1 MNTRFEGKK
10 HVATGSSSS
19 TSRPS
24 QPTVKRG
31 RGRPRKNPLPPLVPI
46 APIDPPAFQG
56 PRPRPPPLLNPALY
70 LPPGFVMEN
79 ENENRPVLQGD
90 DRDRLI
96 DGEEMEN
103 LPARHNGD
111 IDNQDPPVPQR
122 NNRNWRYEEENDE
135 RPVGDYMTPTLEGNG
150 SVILPPDEDAF
161 DFDVKSSLVHM
172 VTNDQFQGAGNPSN
186 HLTNFQEYCRTYK
199 PRNVPVEYVYL
210 KLFPSSLYGD
220 AKEWLQNHEPGTF
233 RTWDHL
239 ATSFLNKFYPP
250 SRTKKFT
257 DFILTF
263 SQRDNELF
271 HQAYD
276 RFKHYLRECPHH
288 NFRRADLM
296 RYFYLGMNKEAKNQM
311 DTASGG
317 AIMELPANQGFK
329 VVDKIASNSDK
340 YQGVDHKKMAKSRDD
355 SSNSALRAEIA
366 ELTKKVENMVCQANS
381 VEATKAKAEKERV
394 SAHQSCFLCSSTR
407 HSTKNCPE
415 GKYEEDDDGY
425 EEAHFVNQQ
434 RNYNQNASP
443 TARTYE
449 PPQKRMSN
457 DSNFASRPQGQN
469 SHSNQGNYQG
479 NYQGNNQRQ
488 GYGSSSNQNQGQ
500 NSYSNQGQN
509 SYLNQGQGSNQNSQY
524 SQGNYQRPYQA
535 KSNMNDQGNSS
546 SSTQDNT
553 MMSMMAQMLE
563 GQKETNKRMEQ
574 LEAHNKMLD
583 NQVAQQAVALK
594 QMGKLPS
601 QPDVNSI
608 EHVEAI
614 TLKSGKVLPTP
625 QGKSSSNGKEV
636 EEGIT
641 KENSEVEPQTPTEEE
656 KKHEEPILM
665 RKYVP
670 MVPFPQRLNKSKL
683 DAHFQRFVE
692 MLKKLYVTLPFH
704 EVITQNPTYAKF
716 LKDIVSNRR
725 VIEESSMV
733 ALNAECSAI
742 VQSRMPRKMQDQGS
756 FSIPISIGKIEI
768 DRALCDLGASISLI
782 PYSLYEKI
790 DMGELHPT
798 TISLKLADRSSRVP
812 NGVLRDV
819 PIKVGKF
826 FIPVDFYVLDMD
838 SEQETPVILGR
849 PFLNTVEAVIKCG
862 EGSIELK
869 IGNEKLKFFLK
880 NAMKAPTSSF
890 ECNMLDISCETFG
903 ITSFESEVME
913 LDDSSTLF
921 ASLMNMEDEDM
932 GDITLDEGE
941 QRPNDHEIKED
952 PVPRGKE
959 FEGELKPL
967 PSNLR
972 YEFLGSNAT
981 YPVIVGATLND
992 DETSKLVHVLKA
1004 NKKALGYS
1012 IDDITG
1018 ISPSL
1023 CMHRINLEE
1032 DVKPSREM
1040 MRRLNPKLSEV
1051 VFKEITKLRDAGI
1064 IYSVPDSEWVSPIH
1078 CVPKKGGL
1086 TVVQNDKGELVP
1098 TRTVNGWRMCIDY
1111 QKLNKATKK
1120 DHFPIPFIDQML
1132 ERLAGHDY
1140 FCFLDGYSGFFQ
1152 IPILPNDQGK
1162 TTFTCPYG
1170 TFAFRRMPF
1179 GLCNAP
1185 GTFQRCMMS
1194 IFSDYIEKCIE
1205 VFMDDF
1211 SIHGSSFDDCLAN
1224 LSNVLA
1230 RCIETNLVLNW
1241 EKCHFMVQEG
1251 IVLGHLVSKRG
1262 VEVDKAKIQVIEQ
1275 LPPPKNQKGIR
1286 SFLGHAGFYRRFI
1299 KDFSKIARPLT
1310 HLLCND
1316 VEFNFDEECLEAFD
1330 KLKKNLVSAPIVQ
1343 PPNWDFPFELMCDA
1357 SDYAIGAVL
1366 GQRIEKKLHVIYYVS
1381 KVLDGAQINYT
1392 TTEKE
1397 LLAVVYAFEKFRPY
1411 LVATKT
1417 IVYTDH
1423 AAIKYLMAKKDAKPR
1438 LIRWVLLLQE
1448 FDIEIRD
1455 KKGVEN
1461 VVADHLS
1468 RVELYDSKW
1477 FSAPFQDSFVG
1488 EYLMSAEDDAP
1499 WYADFVNY
1507 LTCNILPEGLNYNQ
1521 KSKFLH
1527 DVSRYYWDDPFL
1539 YKLCSNGVYRT
1550 CVPKEDFKEII
1561 ACCHSSSYGG
1571 HGSASKT
1578 TSKILQSGF
1587 YWPSMFKDTYE
1598 FVKACNECQRM
1609 GNIARREEM
1618 PQKGILEVEI
1628 FDVWGVDFMGPLPSS
1643 QGNSFI
1649 LVAVD
1654 YVSKWV
1660 EAIASPSCDAKV
1672 VIKMFKKIIFPRFGV
1687 PRAVISDNG
1696 SHFKEKRFESMLKKH
1711 GIYHRCSTPYHPQAN
1726 GQVEVSNREIKN
1738 ILTKTVGKSGKDWAL
1753 KLDDALWAYRTAFK
1767 TPIGMSPYRL
1777 VYGKSCHL
1785 PVELEYKAMW
1795 AVKELNFETKASGE
1809 KRLLQL
1815 NELDEIRLDSYES
1828 SRIYKEKTRRWHD
1841 KLILKRQFSV
1851 GDKVLLFNSKYK
1863 LFPGKFKSRWFGPYK
1878 IHRVF
1883 DDGHLELVDNQ
1894 ENIFKANGQ
1903 RVKIYH
1909 AANGDKDLLEA
1920 PS

>member
-10 HVATGSSSS
+10 HVATGFSSS
-19 TSRPS
+19 TPRPS

-79 ENENRPVLQGD
+79 ENENRTVLQGD
-90 DRDRLI
+90 NRDHRI
-96 DGEEMEN
+96 DGDEMEN

-111 IDNQDPPVPQR
+111 IDNQDPPVLQR

-150 SVILPPDEDAF
+150 SAIMPPDEDAF

-172 VTNDQFQGAGNPSN
+172 VTHDQYQGVGNPST
-186 HLTNFQEYCRTYK
+186 HLANFQEYCRTYK

-220 AKEWLQNHEPGTF
+220 AKEWLQNQEPGTF

-239 ATSFLNKFYPP
+239 ANSFLNKFFPP
-250 SRTKKFT
+250 SRTKKFI
-257 DFILTF
+257 DYILTF

-276 RFKHYLRECPHH
+276 RFKHYLKECPHH

-296 RYFYLGMNKEAKNQM
+296 RYFYLGMNKEAKNQL

-329 VVDKIASNSDK
+329 IVDKIATNSDR
-340 YQGVDHKKMAKSRDD
+340 YQGVDHKKMGKPRDD
-355 SSNSALRAEIA
+355 SSNAEMKKEMA
-366 ELTKKVENMVCQANS
+366 DLTKKVENMISMVNC
-381 VEATKAKAEKERV
+381 VETTKAKADKEKNPV
-394 SAHQSCFLCSSTR
+394 QQACFLCASTR

-415 GKYEEDDDGY
+415 GKYEDDDDGY

-434 RNYNQNASP
+434 RNYNQNANP
-443 TARTYE
+443 TTRTYE
-449 PPQKRMSN
+449 PPQRRTSN
-457 DSNFASRPQGQN
+457 DPNFASRPQGQ
-469 SHSNQGNYQG
+469 GNYQS

-488 GYGSSSNQNQGQ
+488 AYGSSSNHNQGQ

-509 SYLNQGQGSNQNSQY
+509 STSNQGQGSNQNSQY
-524 SQGNYQRPYQA
+524 SQGNYQKPYQA
-535 KSNMNDQGNSS
+535 KPNMNEQGNSS
-546 SSTQDNT
+546 SNSQDSSI
-553 MMSMMAQMLE
+553 MSMMAQMME
-563 GQKETNKRMEQ
+563 DNKESKASARRMEAKLDELAAENKRLARENTQ
-574 LEAHNKMLD
+574 
-583 NQVAQQAVALK
+583 LK
-594 QMGKLPS
+594 QIGKLPS
-601 QPDVNSI
+601 QPDVNYI

-614 TLKSGKVLPTP
+614 TLKSGKVLLTP
-625 QGKSSSNGKEV
+625 QGNPSLKGKEV
-636 EEGIT
+636 EGENA
-641 KENSEVEPQTPTEEE
+641 KENSEEEPQAPIEGE

-880 NAMKAPTSSF
+880 NAMKAPSSSF
-890 ECNMLDISCETFG
+890 ECNMLDISCEPFG
-903 ITSFESEVME
+903 LTSFESEVME

-921 ASLMNMEDEDM
+921 ASLMNMEDEDL
-932 GDITLDEGE
+932 GNITLDEGE
-941 QRPNDHEIKED
+941 EESNDYEIKED
-952 PVPRGKE
+952 PVPKGKE

-981 YPVIVGATLND
+981 YPVIVGATLNE

-1004 NKKALGYS
+1004 NRKALGYS

-1032 DVKPSREM
+1032 NVKPSRELL
-1040 MRRLNPKLSEV
+1040 RRLNPKLSEV

-1078 CVPKKGGL
+1078 VVPKKGGL

-1111 QKLNKATKK
+1111 RKLNKATKK

-1140 FCFLDGYSGFFQ
+1140 FCFLDGYSGFYQ

-1224 LSNVLA
+1224 LSNVLG

-1262 VEVDKAKIQVIEQ
+1262 VEVDKAKIQIIEQ

-1316 VEFNFDEECLEAFD
+1316 VEFNFDEGCLGAFE

-1343 PPNWDFPFELMCDA
+1343 PPNWDLPFELMCDA

-1366 GQRIEKKLHVIYYVS
+1366 GQRVEKKLHVIYYVS
-1381 KVLDGAQINYT
+1381 KVLDSAQMNYT

-1397 LLAVVYAFEKFRPY
+1397 LLAVVYAFERFRPY

-1477 FSAPFQDSFVG
+1477 FSAPIQDSFVG
-1488 EYLMSAEDDAP
+1488 EYLMSAEGDAP
-1499 WYADFVNY
+1499 WYADYVNY

-1521 KSKFLH
+1521 RSKFLH

-1539 YKLCSNGVYRT
+1539 YKLCSDGIYRT
-1550 CVPKEDFKEII
+1550 CVPKEDFKGII

-1654 YVSKWV
+1654 YMSKWV

-1672 VIKMFKKIIFPRFGV
+1672 VIKMFKKVIFPRFGV
-1687 PRAVISDNG
+1687 PRAVISGNG
-1696 SHFKEKRFESMLKKH
+1696 SHFKEKRFEAMLKKF
-1711 GIYHRCSTPYHPQAN
+1711 GIFHRCSTPYHPQAN

-1738 ILTKTVGKSGKDWAL
+1738 ILSKTVGKSGKDWAL

-1777 VYGKSCHL
+1777 VYGKACHL

-1795 AVKELNFETKASGE
+1795 AVQELNFDTKASGE

-1815 NELDEIRLDSYES
+1815 NEIDEIRLDSYES

-1863 LFPGKFKSRWFGPYK
+1863 LFPGKFKSRWSGPYK

-1883 DDGHLELVDNQ
+1883 NDGHLELIGNQ
-1894 ENIFKANGQ
+1894 GNIFKANGQ

-1909 AANGDKDLLEA
+1909 AANGDKDQLEA

>member
-1 MNTRFEGKK
+1 MNTRFNGKK
-10 HVATGSSSS
+10 HVAIGSSSQ
-19 TSRPS
+19 PS
-24 QPTVKRG
+24 HPTAKRG
-31 RGRPRKNPLPPLVPI
+31 RGRPRKNPLPPTLPI
-46 APIDPPAFQG
+46 APIIPPAFQG
-56 PRPRPPPLLNPALY
+56 PRPRPPPLLNPLPY
-70 LPPGFVMEN
+70 LPPGFRMN
-79 ENENRPVLQGD
+79 EEQENRVGLQRD
-90 DRDRLI
+90 DPNIRNEDEV
-96 DGEEMEN
+96 DDP
-103 LPARHNGD
+103 PARQN
-111 IDNQDPPVPQR
+111 NVEDPPAHQR
-122 NNRNWRYEEENDE
+122 NNRNWRYEDEDHE

-150 SVILPPDEDAF
+150 SAIMPPDEDAF

-172 VTNDQFQGAGNPSN
+172 VTHDQYQGVGNPST
-186 HLTNFQEYCRTYK
+186 HLANFQEYCRTYK

-220 AKEWLQNHEPGTF
+220 AKEWLQNQEPGTF

-239 ATSFLNKFYPP
+239 ANSFLNKFFPP
-250 SRTKKFT
+250 SRTKKFI
-257 DFILTF
+257 DYILTF

-276 RFKHYLRECPHH
+276 RFKHYLKECPHH
-288 NFRRADLM
+288 NFRKADLM
-296 RYFYLGMNKEAKNQM
+296 RYFYLGMSKEAKNQM

-317 AIMELPANQGFK
+317 AIMDLPASQGFK
-329 VVDKIASNSDK
+329 IVDKIATNSDR
-340 YQGVDHKKMAKSRDD
+340 YQGVDHKKMGKPRDD
-355 SSNSALRAEIA
+355 SSNAEMKKEMA
-366 ELTKKVENMVCQANS
+366 DLTKKVENMISMVNC
-381 VEATKAKAEKERV
+381 VEATKAKADKDKIP
-394 SAHQSCFLCSSTR
+394 AQQACFLCASTR
-407 HSTKNCPE
+407 HTTKNCPE
-415 GKYEEDDDGY
+415 GKYEDDDDGY

-434 RNYNQNASP
+434 RNYNQNANP
-443 TARTYE
+443 TTRTYE
-449 PPQKRMSN
+449 PPQRRISN
-457 DSNFASRPQGQN
+457 DSNFTSRPQGQ
-469 SHSNQGNYQG
+469 GNYQS

-488 GYGSSSNQNQGQ
+488 AYGSSSNHNQGQ

-509 SYLNQGQGSNQNSQY
+509 STSNQGQGSNQNSQY
-524 SQGNYQRPYQA
+524 SQGNYQKPYQA
-535 KSNMNDQGNSS
+535 KSNMNEQGNSS
-546 SSTQDNT
+546 SNSQDNP
-553 MMSMMAQMLE
+553 MMAMMAQILE
-563 GQKETNKRMEQ
+563 SNKESNRKMEAKMDEVVAENKRLARE
-574 LEAHNKMLD
+574 
-583 NQVAQQAVALK
+583 VAQMK
-594 QMGKLPS
+594 QIGKLPS
-601 QPDVNSI
+601 QPDVNYI

-614 TLKSGKVLPTP
+614 TLKSGKVLLTP
-625 QGKSSSNGKEV
+625 QGKPSLKGKEV
-636 EEGIT
+636 EGESA
-641 KENSEVEPQTPTEEE
+641 KENSEEEPQAPIEEE

-903 ITSFESEVME
+903 LTSFESEVME

-932 GDITLDEGE
+932 SDITLDEGE
-941 QRPNDHEIKED
+941 KELNDHEIKED

-981 YPVIVGATLND
+981 FPVIVGATLNE

-1004 NKKALGYS
+1004 NRKALGYS

-1032 DVKPSREM
+1032 NVKPSRELL
-1040 MRRLNPKLSEV
+1040 RRLNPKLSEV

-1078 CVPKKGGL
+1078 VVPKKGGL

-1111 QKLNKATKK
+1111 RKLNKATKK

-1140 FCFLDGYSGFFQ
+1140 FCFLDGYSGFYQ

-1211 SIHGSSFDDCLAN
+1211 SIHGSSFDNCLAN

-1275 LPPPKNQKGIR
+1275 LPPPTNQKGIR

-1316 VEFNFDEECLEAFD
+1316 VEFNFDEGCLEAFE

-1343 PPNWDFPFELMCDA
+1343 PPNWDLPFELMCDA

-1366 GQRIEKKLHVIYYVS
+1366 GQRVEKKLHVIYYVS
-1381 KVLDGAQINYT
+1381 KVLDSAQMNYT

-1477 FSAPFQDSFVG
+1477 FSAPIQDSFVG
-1488 EYLMSAEDDAP
+1488 EYLMSAEGDAP
-1499 WYADFVNY
+1499 WYADYVNY

-1539 YKLCSNGVYRT
+1539 YKLCSDGIYRT
-1550 CVPKEDFKEII
+1550 CVPKEDFKGII

-1672 VIKMFKKIIFPRFGV
+1672 VMKMFKKVIIPRFGV

-1696 SHFKEKRFESMLKKH
+1696 SHFKEKRFESMLKKF
-1711 GIYHRCSTPYHPQAN
+1711 GIFHRCSTPYHPQAN

-1777 VYGKSCHL
+1777 VYGKACHL
-1785 PVELEYKAMW
+1785 PVELEYKATW
-1795 AVKELNFETKASGE
+1795 AVQELNFDTKASGE

-1828 SRIYKEKTRRWHD
+1828 SKIYKERTRRWHD

-1863 LFPGKFKSRWFGPYK
+1863 LFPGKFKSRWFGPYR

-1883 DDGHLELVDNQ
+1883 NDGHLELIDNN

-1909 AANGDKDLLEA
+1909 AADGNQSLLEA

>member
-1 MNTRFEGKK
+1 M
-10 HVATGSSSS
+10 
-19 TSRPS
+19 
-24 QPTVKRG
+24 
-31 RGRPRKNPLPPLVPI
+31 
-46 APIDPPAFQG
+46 
-56 PRPRPPPLLNPALY
+56 
-70 LPPGFVMEN
+70 
-79 ENENRPVLQGD
+79 
-90 DRDRLI
+90 
-96 DGEEMEN
+96 
-103 LPARHNGD
+103 
-111 IDNQDPPVPQR
+111 
-122 NNRNWRYEEENDE
+122 
-135 RPVGDYMTPTLEGNG
+135 
-150 SVILPPDEDAF
+150 
-161 DFDVKSSLVHM
+161 
-172 VTNDQFQGAGNPSN
+172 
-186 HLTNFQEYCRTYK
+186 
-199 PRNVPVEYVYL
+199 
-210 KLFPSSLYGD
+210 
-220 AKEWLQNHEPGTF
+220 
-233 RTWDHL
+233 
-239 ATSFLNKFYPP
+239 
-250 SRTKKFT
+250 
-257 DFILTF
+257 
-263 SQRDNELF
+263 
-271 HQAYD
+271 
-276 RFKHYLRECPHH
+276 
-288 NFRRADLM
+288 AD
-296 RYFYLGMNKEAKNQM
+296 
-311 DTASGG
+311 
-317 AIMELPANQGFK
+317 
-329 VVDKIASNSDK
+329 
-340 YQGVDHKKMAKSRDD
+340 
-355 SSNSALRAEIA
+355 
-366 ELTKKVENMVCQANS
+366 LTKKVENMISMVNS
-381 VEATKAKAEKERV
+381 VEATKAKAEKEKV
-394 SAHQSCFLCSSTR
+394 SAQQSCFLCASTR

-415 GKYEEDDDGY
+415 GKYEDDDDGY

-443 TARTYE
+443 ITRNYE

-457 DSNFASRPQGQN
+457 DSNFPPRPQGQ
-469 SHSNQGNYQG
+469 SYQG
-479 NYQGNNQRQ
+479 NYQRQ
-488 GYGSSSNQNQGQ
+488 GYGSNQNQGQ

-509 SYLNQGQGSNQNSQY
+509 SYSNQGQGSNQNSQH
-524 SQGNYQRPYQA
+524 SQGNYQNQRPYQA
-535 KSNMNDQGNSS
+535 KSNMNEQGNSS
-546 SSTQDNT
+546 SNSQDNS
-553 MMSMMAQMLE
+553 MMAMMAQMLE
-563 GQKETNKRMEQ
+563 SNKKLEARMDEIAAENKRLSKE
-574 LEAHNKMLD
+574 N
-583 NQVAQQAVALK
+583 AQQAVALK

-625 QGKSSSNGKEV
+625 QGKSSPNDKEM
-636 EEGIT
+636 EGGVA
-641 KENSEVEPQTPTEEE
+641 KGSLGDEPQAPTEEE
-656 KKHEEPILM
+656 KKEEEPILM

-742 VQSRMPRKMQDQGS
+742 VQSCMPRKMQDQGS
-756 FSIPISIGKIEI
+756 FSIPISLGKIEI

-826 FIPVDFYVLDMD
+826 FIHVDFYVLDMD
-838 SEQETPVILGR
+838 SEQETPIILGR

-903 ITSFESEVME
+903 LTAFENEVME

-921 ASLMNMEDEDM
+921 ASLMNMEDEDL
-932 GDITLDEGE
+932 GDITLGEGE
-941 QRPNDHEIKED
+941 QEPSAHENKED

-967 PSNLR
+967 PSNL
-972 YEFLGSNAT
+972 
-981 YPVIVGATLND
+981 
-992 DETSKLVHVLKA
+992 
-1004 NKKALGYS
+1004 
-1012 IDDITG
+1012 
-1018 ISPSL
+1018 
-1023 CMHRINLEE
+1023 
-1032 DVKPSREM
+1032 
-1040 MRRLNPKLSEV
+1040 
-1051 VFKEITKLRDAGI
+1051 
-1064 IYSVPDSEWVSPIH
+1064 
-1078 CVPKKGGL
+1078 
-1086 TVVQNDKGELVP
+1086 
-1098 TRTVNGWRMCIDY
+1098 
-1111 QKLNKATKK
+1111 
-1120 DHFPIPFIDQML
+1120 
-1132 ERLAGHDY
+1132 
-1140 FCFLDGYSGFFQ
+1140 
-1152 IPILPNDQGK
+1152 
-1162 TTFTCPYG
+1162 
-1170 TFAFRRMPF
+1170 
-1179 GLCNAP
+1179 
-1185 GTFQRCMMS
+1185 
-1194 IFSDYIEKCIE
+1194 
-1205 VFMDDF
+1205 
-1211 SIHGSSFDDCLAN
+1211 
-1224 LSNVLA
+1224 

-1275 LPPPKNQKGIR
+1275 LPPPKNQKGVR

-1310 HLLCND
+1310 HLLCNNVD
-1316 VEFNFDEECLEAFD
+1316 FNFDEECLEAFE

-1343 PPNWDFPFELMCDA
+1343 PPKWDLPFELMCDA

-1366 GQRIEKKLHVIYYVS
+1366 GQRVEKKLHVIYYVS
-1381 KVLDGAQINYT
+1381 KVLDSAQVNYT

-1397 LLAVVYAFEKFRPY
+1397 MLAVVYAFEKFRPY

-1448 FDIEIRD
+1448 FNIEIRD

-1477 FSAPFQDSFVG
+1477 FSAPIQDSFVG

-1527 DVSRYYWDDPFL
+1527 DVSRYYLDDPFL
-1539 YKLCSNGVYRT
+1539 YKLCSDGIYRT

-1643 QGNSFI
+1643 QGNAFI

-1672 VIKMFKKIIFPRFGV
+1672 VIKMFKKVIFPRFGV

-1696 SHFKEKRFESMLKKH
+1696 SHFKERRFESMLKKH

-1795 AVKELNFETKASGE
+1795 AVKELNFDTKASGE

-1815 NELDEIRLDSYES
+1815 NELDESRLDSYES
-1828 SRIYKEKTRRWHD
+1828 SRIYKERTRRWHY

-1851 GDKVLLFNSKYK
+1851 GDKVLLFNLKYK

-1883 DDGHLELVDNQ
+1883 NDGHLELIDNN

-1909 AANGDKDLLEA
+1909 AADGDQDLLEA

>member
-19 TSRPS
+19 TSRLP

-46 APIDPPAFQG
+46 VPPIIQNQ
-56 PRPRPPPLLNPALY
+56 RQE
-70 LPPGFVMEN
+70 VIMEN
-79 ENENRPVLQGD
+79 EDGNRPVLQGNVQN
-90 DRDRLI
+90 RRI
-96 DGEEMEN
+96 DGEEVEDPQARNDNYNEN
-103 LPARHNGD
+103 ERRPIRNPRVHRREN
-111 IDNQDPPVPQR
+111 R
-122 NNRNWRYEEENDE
+122 NNRYEEEDEEDEDE

-150 SVILPPDEDAF
+150 SAIMPPDEDAF

-172 VTNDQFQGAGNPSN
+172 VTHDQYQGVGNPST
-186 HLTNFQEYCRTYK
+186 HLANFQEYCRTYK

-220 AKEWLQNHEPGTF
+220 AKEWLQNQEPGTF

-239 ATSFLNKFYPP
+239 ANSFLNKFFPP
-250 SRTKKFT
+250 SRTKKFI
-257 DFILTF
+257 DYILTF

-276 RFKHYLRECPHH
+276 RFKHYLKECPHH
-288 NFRRADLM
+288 NFRKADLM
-296 RYFYLGMNKEAKNQM
+296 RYFYLGMSKEAKNQM

-317 AIMELPANQGFK
+317 AVMELPASQGFK
-329 VVDKIASNSDK
+329 IVDKIATNSDR
-340 YQGVDHKKMAKSRDD
+340 YQGVDHKKMGKPRDD
-355 SSNSALRAEIA
+355 SSNCALKDQMAD
-366 ELTKKVENMVCQANS
+366 LTKKVENMISMVNC
-381 VEATKAKAEKERV
+381 VETTKAKADKEKIP
-394 SAHQSCFLCSSTR
+394 AQQACFLCASSR

-415 GKYEEDDDGY
+415 GRYEDDDDGY
-425 EEAHFVNQQ
+425 EEAHYVNQQ
-434 RNYNQNASP
+434 RNYASNPNP
-443 TARTYE
+443 TTRNYE
-449 PPQKRMSN
+449 PPQRRMSN
-457 DSNFASRPQGQN
+457 EPNFAPKPQGQ
-469 SHSNQGNYQG
+469 SNYQG
-479 NYQGNNQRQ
+479 TYQRQ
-488 GYGSSSNQNQGQ
+488 GYGSNQNQGQ
-500 NSYSNQGQN
+500 PSYST
-509 SYLNQGQGSNQNSQY
+509 QGQGSNQNSQY
-524 SQGNYQRPYQA
+524 SNQGNYQRPYQA
-535 KSNMNDQGNSS
+535 KTQMNDQGPSNSQRQAPS
-546 SSTQDNT
+546 NNQDNT
-553 MMSMMAQMLE
+553 MMSMMAQMLDN
-563 GQKETNKRMEQ
+563 QKETNKRMEQ
-574 LEAHNKMLD
+574 LEAHNKMLE

-608 EHVEAI
+608 EHVDAI

-625 QGKSSSNGKEV
+625 QGKSSPDGKEK
-636 EEGIT
+636 EGGIA
-641 KENSEVEPQTPTEEE
+641 KENLEDEPQAPAEEE
-656 KKHEEPILM
+656 KKEEEPILM

-683 DAHFQRFVE
+683 DTHFQRFVE

-725 VIEESSMV
+725 VIEESSMI

-742 VQSRMPRKMQDQGS
+742 VQSRMPKKMQDNGS
-756 FSIPISIGKIEI
+756 FSIPISLGKIEI

-782 PYSLYEKI
+782 PYSLFEQI
-790 DMGELHPT
+790 DVGELHPT
-798 TISLKLADRSSRVP
+798 TISLKLADRSSRTP
-812 NGVLRDV
+812 RGVLRDV

-826 FIPVDFYVLDMD
+826 FIPVDFYVLEMD
-838 SEQETPVILGR
+838 VEQEMPVILGR
-849 PFLNTVEAVIKCG
+849 PFLNTVEAVIRCG

-869 IGNEKLKFFLK
+869 IGDEKLKFFLK
-880 NAMKAPTSSF
+880 NAMKTPISSF
-890 ECNMLDISCETFG
+890 ECNLLDISCESLEL
-903 ITSFESEVME
+903 TSFESEVMD
-913 LDDSSTLF
+913 LDDSSMHF
-921 ASLMNMEDEDM
+921 SSLLDMEDEEMYDLSWAEEEKLLDACQ
-932 GDITLDEGE
+932 GDGN
-941 QRPNDHEIKED
+941 Q
-952 PVPRGKE
+952 VPKGKE

-972 YEFLGSNAT
+972 YEFLGSNST
-981 YPVIVGATLND
+981 HPVIVGATLNEN
-992 DETSKLVHVLKA
+992 ETSKLLHVLKN

-1012 IDDITG
+1012 IDDLKG

-1023 CMHRINLEE
+1023 CMHRINVDENA
-1032 DVKPSREM
+1032 KPSREFL
-1040 MRRLNPKLSEV
+1040 RRLNPNLSEV

-1078 CVPKKGGL
+1078 VVPKKGGL

-1111 QKLNKATKK
+1111 RKLNKATKK

-1132 ERLAGHDY
+1132 ERLAGHKY
-1140 FCFLDGYSGFFQ
+1140 FCFLDGYSGFHQ
-1152 IPILPNDQGK
+1152 IPILPDDQRK
-1162 TTFTCPYG
+1162 TTFICPYG

-1194 IFSDYIEKCIE
+1194 IFSDYIEKCME

-1211 SIHGSSFDDCLAN
+1211 SIHGTSFGDCLTN
-1224 LSNVLA
+1224 LSHVLA
-1230 RCIETNLVLNW
+1230 RCNETGLVLNW

-1251 IVLGHLVSKRG
+1251 IVLGHLISSRG
-1262 VEVDKAKIQVIEQ
+1262 VEVDKAKVQVIEQ
-1275 LPPPKNQKGIR
+1275 LPPPKDQKGVR

-1299 KDFSKIARPLT
+1299 KDFSKIAKPLT

-1316 VEFNFDEECLEAFD
+1316 VKFDFDEGCLEAFE
-1330 KLKKNLVSAPIVQ
+1330 KLKKALVSAPIVQ
-1343 PPNWDFPFELMCDA
+1343 PPKWDLPFELMCDA
-1357 SDYAIGAVL
+1357 SDFAIGAIL
-1366 GQRIEKKLHVIYYVS
+1366 GQRVDKRLHVVYYVS
-1381 KVLDGAQINYT
+1381 KVLDNAQSNYT

-1397 LLAVVYAFEKFRPY
+1397 LLAVFN
-1411 LVATKT
+1411 
-1417 IVYTDH
+1417 
-1423 AAIKYLMAKKDAKPR
+1423 
-1438 LIRWVLLLQE
+1438 
-1448 FDIEIRD
+1448 IEIKD

-1468 RVELYDSKW
+1468 RIEHFDTKW
-1477 FSAPFQDSFVG
+1477 LSMPIRDSFLG
-1488 EYLMSAEDDAP
+1488 EYLLSVQDEAP
-1499 WYADFVNY
+1499 WYADYVNY
-1507 LTCNILPEGLNYNQ
+1507 LTCDILPNDLDHNQ
-1521 KSKFLH
+1521 KRKFLH
-1527 DVSRYYWDDPFL
+1527 DVSRYFWDDPFL
-1539 YKLCSNGVYRT
+1539 YKLCADGIYRK
-1550 CVPKEDFKEII
+1550 CVTKEDAKGII
-1561 ACCHSSSYGG
+1561 DCCHSSSYGG
-1571 HGSASKT
+1571 HGSTSKT
-1578 TSKILQSGF
+1578 VAKVLQSGF
-1587 YWPSMFKDTYE
+1587 YWPNIFKDTYE
-1598 FVKACNECQRM
+1598 FVKSCNECQRT
-1609 GNIARREEM
+1609 GNIARRDEM

-1672 VIKMFKKIIFPRFGV
+1672 VIKMFMKIIFPRFGV

-1711 GIYHRCSTPYHPQAN
+1711 GIFHRCSTPYHPQAN

-1738 ILTKTVGKSGKDWAL
+1738 ILTKTVGKSRKDWAL

-1777 VYGKSCHL
+1777 VYGKACHL

-1795 AVKELNFETKASGE
+1795 AIQELNFDRKASGE

-1815 NELDEIRLDSYES
+1815 NELEEIRLDSYES
-1828 SRIYKEKTRRWHD
+1828 SRIYKERTRKWHD
-1841 KLILKRQFSV
+1841 KLLVKKEFSE
-1851 GDKVLLFNSKYK
+1851 GDNVLVFNSRYK
-1863 LFPGKFKSRWFGPYK
+1863 LFPGKFKSKWSGPYK

-1883 DDGHLELVDNQ
+1883 EDGHLELIGNQ
-1894 ENIFKANGQ
+1894 GNLFKANGQ

-1909 AANGDKDLLEA
+1909 ANHGNQHMLEA

>member
-19 TSRPS
+19 TSRLP

-46 APIDPPAFQG
+46 VPPTTQDQ
-56 PRPRPPPLLNPALY
+56 RQELI
-70 LPPGFVMEN
+70 MEN
-79 ENENRPVLQGD
+79 DNENRPVLQGNVQNH
-90 DRDRLI
+90 RI
-96 DGEEMEN
+96 DGEEVEDPQARDDNYNEN
-103 LPARHNGD
+103 ERRPIRNPHAPRREERHY
-111 IDNQDPPVPQR
+111 
-122 NNRNWRYEEENDE
+122 RYDEEDEDE

-150 SVILPPDEDAF
+150 SAIMPPDEDAF

-172 VTNDQFQGAGNPSN
+172 VTHDQYQGVGNPST
-186 HLTNFQEYCRTYK
+186 HLANFQEYCRTYK

-220 AKEWLQNHEPGTF
+220 AKEWLQNQEPGTF

-239 ATSFLNKFYPP
+239 ANSFLNKFFPP
-250 SRTKKFT
+250 SRTKKFI
-257 DFILTF
+257 DYILTF

-276 RFKHYLRECPHH
+276 RFKHYLKECPHH
-288 NFRRADLM
+288 NFRKADLM
-296 RYFYLGMNKEAKNQM
+296 RYFYLGMNKEAKNQL

-317 AIMELPANQGFK
+317 AIMELPASQGFK
-329 VVDKIASNSDK
+329 IVDKIATNSDR
-340 YQGVDHKKMAKSRDD
+340 YQGVDHKKMGKPRDD
-355 SSNSALRAEIA
+355 SSNCALKDQMAD
-366 ELTKKVENMVCQANS
+366 LTKKVENMISMVNC
-381 VEATKAKAEKERV
+381 VEATKAKADKEKIP
-394 SAHQSCFLCSSTR
+394 AQQACFLCASTR

-415 GKYEEDDDGY
+415 GRYEDDDDGY
-425 EEAHFVNQQ
+425 EEAHYVNQQ
-434 RNYNQNASP
+434 RNYASNPNP
-443 TARTYE
+443 TTRNYE
-449 PPQKRMSN
+449 PPQRRMSN
-457 DSNFASRPQGQN
+457 EPNFAPKPQG
-469 SHSNQGNYQG
+469 QGNYQG
-479 NYQGNNQRQ
+479 TYQRQ
-488 GYGSSSNQNQGQ
+488 GYGSNQNQGQ
-500 NSYSNQGQN
+500 ASYST
-509 SYLNQGQGSNQNSQY
+509 QGQGSNQNSQY
-524 SQGNYQRPYQA
+524 SNQGNYQRPYQA
-535 KSNMNDQGNSS
+535 KPQMNDQGPSNSQRQAPS
-546 SSTQDNT
+546 NNQDNT
-553 MMSMMAQMLE
+553 MMSMMAQMLDN
-563 GQKETNKRMEQ
+563 QKETNKRMEQ
-574 LEAHNKMLD
+574 LEAHNKMLE
-583 NQVAQQAVALK
+583 NQVTQQAVALK

-608 EHVEAI
+608 EHVDAI
-614 TLKSGKVLPTP
+614 TLKSGKILPTP
-625 QGKSSSNGKEV
+625 QGKSSPDGKEK
-636 EEGIT
+636 EGGIA
-641 KENSEVEPQTPTEEE
+641 KENLEDEPQAPSEEE
-656 KKHEEPILM
+656 KKEEEPILM

-683 DAHFQRFVE
+683 DTHFQRFVE

-725 VIEESSMV
+725 VIEESSMI

-742 VQSRMPRKMQDQGS
+742 VQSRMPKKMQDNGS
-756 FSIPISIGKIEI
+756 FSIPISLGKIEI

-782 PYSLYEKI
+782 PYSLFEQI
-790 DMGELHPT
+790 DVGELHPT
-798 TISLKLADRSSRVP
+798 TISLKLADRSSRTP
-812 NGVLRDV
+812 RGVLRDV

-826 FIPVDFYVLDMD
+826 FIPVDFYVLEMD
-838 SEQETPVILGR
+838 VEQEMPVILGR
-849 PFLNTVEAVIKCG
+849 PFLNTVEAVIRCG

-869 IGNEKLKFFLK
+869 IGDEKLKFFLK
-880 NAMKAPTSSF
+880 NAMKTPISSF
-890 ECNMLDISCETFG
+890 ECNLLDISCESLEL
-903 ITSFESEVME
+903 TSFESEVMD
-913 LDDSSTLF
+913 LDDSSMHF
-921 ASLMNMEDEDM
+921 SSLLDMEDEEMYDLSWAEEEKLLNACQ
-932 GDITLDEGE
+932 GDGN
-941 QRPNDHEIKED
+941 Q
-952 PVPRGKE
+952 VPKGKE

-967 PSNLR
+967 TSNLR
-972 YEFLGSNAT
+972 YEFLGPNST
-981 YPVIVGATLND
+981 HPVIVGATLNEN
-992 DETSKLVHVLKA
+992 ETSKLLHVLKN

-1012 IDDITG
+1012 IDDLKG

-1023 CMHRINLEE
+1023 CMHRINVDENA
-1032 DVKPSREM
+1032 KPSREFL
-1040 MRRLNPKLSEV
+1040 RRLNPNLSEV

-1078 CVPKKGGL
+1078 VVPKKGGL

-1111 QKLNKATKK
+1111 RKLNKATKK

-1132 ERLAGHDY
+1132 ERLAGHKY
-1140 FCFLDGYSGFFQ
+1140 FCFLDGYSGFHQ
-1152 IPILPNDQGK
+1152 IPILPDDQRK
-1162 TTFTCPYG
+1162 TTFICPYG

-1194 IFSDYIEKCIE
+1194 IFSDYIEKCME

-1211 SIHGSSFDDCLAN
+1211 SIHGTSFDDCLTN
-1224 LSNVLA
+1224 LSHVLA
-1230 RCIETNLVLNW
+1230 RCIETGLVLNW

-1251 IVLGHLVSKRG
+1251 IVLGHLISSRG
-1262 VEVDKAKIQVIEQ
+1262 VEVDKAKVQVIEQ
-1275 LPPPKNQKGIR
+1275 LPHPKDQKGVR

-1299 KDFSKIARPLT
+1299 KDFSKIAKPLT

-1316 VEFNFDEECLEAFD
+1316 VKFDFDEGCLEAFE
-1330 KLKKNLVSAPIVQ
+1330 KLKKALVSAPIVQ
-1343 PPNWDFPFELMCDA
+1343 PPKWDLPFELMCDA
-1357 SDYAIGAVL
+1357 SDFAIGAVL
-1366 GQRIEKKLHVIYYVS
+1366 GQRVDKRLHVVYYVS
-1381 KVLDGAQINYT
+1381 KVLDNAQSKYT

-1397 LLAVVYAFEKFRPY
+1397 LLAVVYVFEKFRPY
-1411 LVATKT
+1411 LVGSKT

-1448 FDIEIRD
+1448 FNIEIKD

-1468 RVELYDSKW
+1468 RIEHFDTKW
-1477 FSAPFQDSFVG
+1477 FSMPIRDSFLG
-1488 EYLMSAEDDAP
+1488 EYLLSVQDEAP
-1499 WYADFVNY
+1499 WYADYVNY
-1507 LTCNILPEGLNYNQ
+1507 LTCDILPNDLDHNQ
-1521 KSKFLH
+1521 RRKFLH
-1527 DVSRYYWDDPFL
+1527 DVSRYFWDDPFL
-1539 YKLCSNGVYRT
+1539 YKLCADGIYRK
-1550 CVPKEDFKEII
+1550 CVTKDDAKGII
-1561 ACCHSSSYGG
+1561 DCCHSSSYGG
-1571 HGSASKT
+1571 HGSTSKT
-1578 TSKILQSGF
+1578 VAKVLQSGF
-1587 YWPSMFKDTYE
+1587 YWPNIFKDTYD
-1598 FVKACNECQRM
+1598 FVKSCNECQRT
-1609 GNIARREEM
+1609 GNIARRDEM

-1672 VIKMFKKIIFPRFGV
+1672 VIKMFKKIIFPRFGM

-1696 SHFKEKRFESMLKKH
+1696 SHFKERGFESMLKKY
-1711 GIYHRCSTPYHPQAN
+1711 GIFHRCSTPYHPQAN

-1738 ILTKTVGKSGKDWAL
+1738 ILTKTVGKSRKDWAL

-1777 VYGKSCHL
+1777 VYGKACHL

-1795 AVKELNFETKASGE
+1795 AIQELNFDRKVSGE

-1815 NELDEIRLDSYES
+1815 NELEEIRLDSYKS
-1828 SRIYKEKTRRWHD
+1828 SRIYKERTRKWHD
-1841 KLILKRQFSV
+1841 KLLVKKEFSE
-1851 GDKVLLFNSKYK
+1851 GDIVLVFNSRYK
-1863 LFPGKFKSRWFGPYK
+1863 LFPGKFKSKWSGPYK

-1883 DDGHLELVDNQ
+1883 QDGHLELIGNQ
-1894 ENIFKANGQ
+1894 GSLFKANGQ

-1909 AANGDKDLLEA
+1909 ANHGDQNMLEA

>member
-46 APIDPPAFQG
+46 APPIIQNQ
-56 PRPRPPPLLNPALY
+56 RQE
-70 LPPGFVMEN
+70 VIMEN
-79 ENENRPVLQGD
+79 EDGNRPVLQGNVQN
-90 DRDRLI
+90 RRI
-96 DGEEMEN
+96 DGEEVEDPQARNDNYNEN
-103 LPARHNGD
+103 ERRPIRNPRVHRREN
-111 IDNQDPPVPQR
+111 R
-122 NNRNWRYEEENDE
+122 NNRYEEEDEEDEDE

-150 SVILPPDEDAF
+150 SAIMPPDEDAF

-172 VTNDQFQGAGNPSN
+172 VTHDQYQGVGNPST
-186 HLTNFQEYCRTYK
+186 HLANFQEYCRTYK

-220 AKEWLQNHEPGTF
+220 AKEWLQNQEPGTF

-239 ATSFLNKFYPP
+239 ANSFLNKFFPP
-250 SRTKKFT
+250 SRTKKFI
-257 DFILTF
+257 DYILTF

-276 RFKHYLRECPHH
+276 RFKHYLKECPHH
-288 NFRRADLM
+288 NFRKADLM
-296 RYFYLGMNKEAKNQM
+296 RYFYLGMSKEAKNQM

-317 AIMELPANQGFK
+317 AIMELPASQGFK
-329 VVDKIASNSDK
+329 IVDKIATNSDR
-340 YQGVDHKKMAKSRDD
+340 YQGVDHKKMGKPRDD
-355 SSNSALRAEIA
+355 SSNAEMKKEMA
-366 ELTKKVENMVCQANS
+366 DLTKKVENMISMVNC
-381 VEATKAKAEKERV
+381 VEATKAKADKDKIP
-394 SAHQSCFLCSSTR
+394 AQQACFLCASTR
-407 HSTKNCPE
+407 HTTKNCPE
-415 GKYEEDDDGY
+415 GKYGDDDDGY

-434 RNYNQNASP
+434 RNYNQNANP
-443 TARTYE
+443 TTRTYE
-449 PPQKRMSN
+449 PPQRRISN
-457 DSNFASRPQGQN
+457 DSNFTSRPQGQ
-469 SHSNQGNYQG
+469 GNYQS

-488 GYGSSSNQNQGQ
+488 AYGSSPNHNQGQ

-509 SYLNQGQGSNQNSQY
+509 STSNQGQGSNQNSQY
-524 SQGNYQRPYQA
+524 SQGNYQKPYQA
-535 KSNMNDQGNSS
+535 KSNMNEQGNSS
-546 SSTQDNT
+546 SNSQDNP
-553 MMSMMAQMLE
+553 MMAMMAQILE
-563 GQKETNKRMEQ
+563 SNKESNRKMEAKMDEVVAENKRLARE
-574 LEAHNKMLD
+574 
-583 NQVAQQAVALK
+583 VAQMK
-594 QMGKLPS
+594 QIGKLPS
-601 QPDVNSI
+601 QPDVNYI

-614 TLKSGKVLPTP
+614 TLKSGKVLLTP
-625 QGKSSSNGKEV
+625 QGKPSLKGKEV
-636 EEGIT
+636 EEENA
-641 KENSEVEPQTPTEEE
+641 KESSEEEPQAPMEEE
-656 KKHEEPILM
+656 KKEHEEPILM

-849 PFLNTVEAVIKCG
+849 PFLNTVESVIKCG

-903 ITSFESEVME
+903 LTSFESEVME

-921 ASLMNMEDEDM
+921 ASLMNMEDEDL
-932 GDITLDEGE
+932 GNITLDEGE
-941 QRPNDHEIKED
+941 EESNDYEIKED
-952 PVPRGKE
+952 PVPKGKE

-981 YPVIVGATLND
+981 FPVIVGATLNE

-1004 NKKALGYS
+1004 NRKALGYS

-1032 DVKPSREM
+1032 NVKPSRELL
-1040 MRRLNPKLSEV
+1040 RRLNPKLSEV

-1078 CVPKKGGL
+1078 VVPKKGGL

-1111 QKLNKATKK
+1111 RKLNKATKK

-1140 FCFLDGYSGFFQ
+1140 FCFLDGYSGFYQ

-1262 VEVDKAKIQVIEQ
+1262 VEVDKAKIQIIEQ

-1343 PPNWDFPFELMCDA
+1343 PPNWDLPFELMCDA

-1477 FSAPFQDSFVG
+1477 FSAPIQDSFVG
-1488 EYLMSAEDDAP
+1488 EYLMSAEGDAP
-1499 WYADFVNY
+1499 WYADYVNY

-1521 KSKFLH
+1521 RSKFLH

-1539 YKLCSNGVYRT
+1539 YKLCSDGIYRT
-1550 CVPKEDFKEII
+1550 CVPKEDFKGII

-1672 VIKMFKKIIFPRFGV
+1672 VIRMFKKIIFPRFGM
-1687 PRAVISDNG
+1687 PKAVISDNG
-1696 SHFKEKRFESMLKKH
+1696 SHFKEKRFESMLKKF
-1711 GIYHRCSTPYHPQAN
+1711 GIFHRCSTPYHPQAN

>member
-10 HVATGSSSS
+10 HVATGFSSS

-24 QPTVKRG
+24 QPIVKRG

-79 ENENRPVLQGD
+79 ENRPVLQGD
-90 DRDRLI
+90 ARDRLI

-150 SVILPPDEDAF
+150 SAIMPPDEDAF

-172 VTNDQFQGAGNPSN
+172 VTHDQYQGVGNPST
-186 HLTNFQEYCRTYK
+186 HLANFQEYCRTYK

-220 AKEWLQNHEPGTF
+220 AKEWLQNQEPGTF

-239 ATSFLNKFYPP
+239 ANSFLNKFFPP
-250 SRTKKFT
+250 SRTKKFI
-257 DFILTF
+257 DYILTF

-276 RFKHYLRECPHH
+276 RFKHYLKECPHH
-288 NFRRADLM
+288 NFRKADLM
-296 RYFYLGMNKEAKNQM
+296 RYFYLGMNKEAKNQL

-317 AIMELPANQGFK
+317 AIMELPASQGFK
-329 VVDKIASNSDK
+329 IVDKIATNSDR
-340 YQGVDHKKMAKSRDD
+340 YQGVDHKKMGKPRDD
-355 SSNSALRAEIA
+355 SSNCALKDQMAD
-366 ELTKKVENMVCQANS
+366 LTKKVENMISMVNC
-381 VEATKAKAEKERV
+381 VEATKAKAEKEKIPTQQ
-394 SAHQSCFLCSSTR
+394 ACFLCASTR
-407 HSTKNCPE
+407 HTTKNCPE
-415 GKYEEDDDGY
+415 GRYEDDDDGY
-425 EEAHFVNQQ
+425 EEAHYVNQQ
-434 RNYNQNASP
+434 RNYASNP
-443 TARTYE
+443 NSTTRNYE
-449 PPQKRMSN
+449 PPQRRASN
-457 DSNFASRPQGQN
+457 ESNFIPKPQGQ
-469 SHSNQGNYQG
+469 SNYQG
-479 NYQGNNQRQ
+479 TYQRQ
-488 GYGSSSNQNQGQ
+488 GYGSNQNQGQ
-500 NSYSNQGQN
+500 ASYST
-509 SYLNQGQGSNQNSQY
+509 QGQGSNQNSPY
-524 SQGNYQRPYQA
+524 SNQGNYQRPYQV
-535 KSNMNDQGNSS
+535 KPQMNDQGPSNSQRQAPS
-546 SSTQDNT
+546 NNQDNT
-553 MMSMMAQMLE
+553 MMSMMAQMLDN
-563 GQKETNKRMEQ
+563 QKETNKRMEQ
-574 LEAHNKMLD
+574 LEAHNKMLE

-608 EHVEAI
+608 EHVDAI

-625 QGKSSSNGKEV
+625 QGRSSPDGKEK
-636 EEGIT
+636 EGGIA
-641 KENSEVEPQTPTEEE
+641 KENLEDEPQAPAEEE
-656 KKHEEPILM
+656 KKEEEPILM

-683 DAHFQRFVE
+683 DTHFQRFVE

-725 VIEESSMV
+725 VIEESSMI

-742 VQSRMPRKMQDQGS
+742 VQSRMPKKMQDNGS
-756 FSIPISIGKIEI
+756 FSIPISLGKIEI

-782 PYSLYEKI
+782 PYSLFEQI
-790 DMGELHPT
+790 DVGELHPT
-798 TISLKLADRSSRVP
+798 TISLKLADRSSRTP
-812 NGVLRDV
+812 RGVLRDV

-826 FIPVDFYVLDMD
+826 FIPVDFYVLEMD
-838 SEQETPVILGR
+838 VEQEMPVILGR
-849 PFLNTVEAVIKCG
+849 PFLNTVEAVIRCG

-869 IGNEKLKFFLK
+869 IGDEKLKFFLK
-880 NAMKAPTSSF
+880 NAMKTPISSF
-890 ECNMLDISCETFG
+890 ECNLLDISCENLEL
-903 ITSFESEVME
+903 TSFESEVMD
-913 LDDSSTLF
+913 LDDSSMHF
-921 ASLMNMEDEDM
+921 SSLLDMEDEEMYDLSWAEEEKLLDACQ
-932 GDITLDEGE
+932 GDGN
-941 QRPNDHEIKED
+941 Q
-952 PVPRGKE
+952 VPKGKE

-972 YEFLGSNAT
+972 YEFLGPNSMH
-981 YPVIVGATLND
+981 PVIVGATLNEN
-992 DETSKLVHVLKA
+992 ETSKLLHVLKN

-1012 IDDITG
+1012 IDDLKG

-1023 CMHRINLEE
+1023 CMHRINVDESA
-1032 DVKPSREM
+1032 KPSREFL
-1040 MRRLNPKLSEV
+1040 RRLNPNLSEV

-1078 CVPKKGGL
+1078 VVPKKGGL
-1086 TVVQNDKGELVP
+1086 TVVQNDKGEMVP

-1111 QKLNKATKK
+1111 RKLNKATKK

-1132 ERLAGHDY
+1132 ERLAGHKY
-1140 FCFLDGYSGFFQ
+1140 FCFLDGYSGFHQ
-1152 IPILPNDQGK
+1152 IPILPDDQRK
-1162 TTFTCPYG
+1162 TTFICPYG

-1194 IFSDYIEKCIE
+1194 IFSDYIEKCME

-1211 SIHGSSFDDCLAN
+1211 SIHGTSFDDCLTN
-1224 LSNVLA
+1224 LSHVLA
-1230 RCIETNLVLNW
+1230 RCIETGLVLNW

-1251 IVLGHLVSKRG
+1251 IVLGHLISSRG
-1262 VEVDKAKIQVIEQ
+1262 VEVDKAKVQVIEQ
-1275 LPPPKNQKGIR
+1275 LPPPKDQKGVR

-1299 KDFSKIARPLT
+1299 KDFSKIAKPLT

-1316 VEFNFDEECLEAFD
+1316 VKFDFDEGCLEAFE
-1330 KLKKNLVSAPIVQ
+1330 KLKKALVSAPIVQ
-1343 PPNWDFPFELMCDA
+1343 PPKWDLPFELMCDA
-1357 SDYAIGAVL
+1357 SDFAIGAVL
-1366 GQRIEKKLHVIYYVS
+1366 GQRVDKRLHVVYYVS
-1381 KVLDGAQINYT
+1381 KVLDNAQSNYT

-1411 LVATKT
+1411 LVGSKT

-1448 FDIEIRD
+1448 FNIEIKD

-1468 RVELYDSKW
+1468 RIEHVDTKW
-1477 FSAPFQDSFVG
+1477 FSMPIRDSFLG
-1488 EYLMSAEDDAP
+1488 EYLLSVQDEAP
-1499 WYADFVNY
+1499 WYADYVNY
-1507 LTCNILPEGLNYNQ
+1507 LTCDILPNDLDHNQ
-1521 KSKFLH
+1521 RRKFLH
-1527 DVSRYYWDDPFL
+1527 DVSRYFWDDPFL
-1539 YKLCSNGVYRT
+1539 YKLCADGIYRK
-1550 CVPKEDFKEII
+1550 CVTKEDAKGII
-1561 ACCHSSSYGG
+1561 DCCHSSSYGG
-1571 HGSASKT
+1571 HGSTSKT
-1578 TSKILQSGF
+1578 TSKVLQSGF
-1587 YWPSMFKDTYE
+1587 YWPNIFKDTYE
-1598 FVKACNECQRM
+1598 FVKSCNECQRT
-1609 GNIARREEM
+1609 GNIARRDEM

-1672 VIKMFKKIIFPRFGV
+1672 VIKMFMKIIFPRFGV

-1711 GIYHRCSTPYHPQAN
+1711 GIFHRCSTPYHPQAN

-1738 ILTKTVGKSGKDWAL
+1738 ILTKTVGKSRKDWAL

-1777 VYGKSCHL
+1777 VYGKACHL

-1795 AVKELNFETKASGE
+1795 AIQELNFDRKASGE

-1815 NELDEIRLDSYES
+1815 NELEEIRLDSYES
-1828 SRIYKEKTRRWHD
+1828 SRIYKERTRKWHD
-1841 KLILKRQFSV
+1841 KLLVKKEFSE
-1851 GDKVLLFNSKYK
+1851 GDNVLVFNSRYK
-1863 LFPGKFKSRWFGPYK
+1863 LFPGKFKSKWSGPYK

-1883 DDGHLELVDNQ
+1883 NDGHLELIGNQ
-1894 ENIFKANGQ
+1894 GNIFKANGQ

-1909 AANGDKDLLEA
+1909 AANGDKDQLEA

>member
-24 QPTVKRG
+24 HPTVKRG

-46 APIDPPAFQG
+46 APIVPPAFQG
-56 PRPRPPPLLNPALY
+56 PRPRPPPLLNPELY
-70 LPPGFVMEN
+70 LPPGFAMEN
-79 ENENRPVLQGD
+79 EEENRPVLQGD
-90 DRDRLI
+90 RRI

-103 LPARHNGD
+103 LPARHNDD
-111 IDNQDPPVPQR
+111 IDDQDPPAPQR
-122 NNRNWRYEEENDE
+122 NNRNWRYDDENDE

-355 SSNSALRAEIA
+355 SSNFALRAEIA
-366 ELTKKVENMVCQANS
+366 DLTKKVENMVCQANS

-394 SAHQSCFLCSSTR
+394 SAQQSCFLCASTR
-407 HSTKNCPE
+407 HTTKNCPE
-415 GKYEEDDDGY
+415 GKYEDDDDGY

-434 RNYNQNASP
+434 RNYNQNSNP
-443 TARTYE
+443 TTRTYE
-449 PPQKRMSN
+449 PPQRRISN
-457 DSNFASRPQGQN
+457 DSNFTSRPQGQ
-469 SHSNQGNYQG
+469 GNYQS

-488 GYGSSSNQNQGQ
+488 AYGSSSNHNQGQ

-509 SYLNQGQGSNQNSQY
+509 STSNQGQGSNQNSQY
-524 SQGNYQRPYQA
+524 SQGNYQKPYQA
-535 KSNMNDQGNSS
+535 KSNMNEQGNSS
-546 SSTQDNT
+546 SDSQDNP
-553 MMSMMAQMLE
+553 MMAMMAQILE
-563 GQKETNKRMEQ
+563 SNKESNRKMEAKMDEVVAENKRLARE
-574 LEAHNKMLD
+574 
-583 NQVAQQAVALK
+583 VAQIK
-594 QMGKLPS
+594 QIGKLPS
-601 QPDVNSI
+601 QPDVNYI

-614 TLKSGKVLPTP
+614 TLKSGKVLLTP
-625 QGKSSSNGKEV
+625 QAKPSLKDKEV
-636 EEGIT
+636 EGESA
-641 KENSEVEPQTPTEEE
+641 KENSEEEPQAPIEEE

-903 ITSFESEVME
+903 LTSFESEVME

-921 ASLMNMEDEDM
+921 ASLMNMEDEDV

-941 QRPNDHEIKED
+941 QGPNDHETRED

-981 YPVIVGATLND
+981 FPVIVGATLNE

-1040 MRRLNPKLSEV
+1040 LRRLNPKLSEV

-1086 TVVQNDKGELVP
+1086 TVIKNDKGELVP

-1111 QKLNKATKK
+1111 RKLNKATKK

-1140 FCFLDGYSGFFQ
+1140 FCFLDGYSGFYQ

-1162 TTFTCPYG
+1162 TTFTSPYG

-1211 SIHGSSFDDCLAN
+1211 SIHGSSFDDCLTN
-1224 LSNVLA
+1224 LSHVLS

-1286 SFLGHAGFYRRFI
+1286 SFLGHASFYRRFI
-1299 KDFSKIARPLT
+1299 KDFSKIAKPLT

-1316 VEFNFDEECLEAFD
+1316 VEFKFDEGCLEAFN
-1330 KLKKNLVSAPIVQ
+1330 KLKENLVSAPIVQ
-1343 PPNWDFPFELMCDA
+1343 PPNWDLPFELMCDA

-1366 GQRIEKKLHVIYYVS
+1366 GQRVEKKLHVIYYVS
-1381 KVLDGAQINYT
+1381 KVLDGAQRNYT

-1411 LVATKT
+1411 LVATRT

-1477 FSAPFQDSFVG
+1477 ISAPIQDSFVG
-1488 EYLMSAEDDAP
+1488 EYLMSAEGDAP
-1499 WYADFVNY
+1499 WYADYVNY

-1539 YKLCSNGVYRT
+1539 YKLCSDGIYRT
-1550 CVPKEDFKEII
+1550 CVPKEDFKGII

-1672 VIKMFKKIIFPRFGV
+1672 VIKMFKKVIFPRFGV

-1696 SHFKEKRFESMLKKH
+1696 SHFKEKRFESMLKKF
-1711 GIYHRCSTPYHPQAN
+1711 GIFHRCSTPYHPQAN

-1738 ILTKTVGKSGKDWAL
+1738 ILSKTVGKSGKDWAL

-1777 VYGKSCHL
+1777 VYGKACHL

-1795 AVKELNFETKASGE
+1795 AVQELNFDTKASGE

-1815 NELDEIRLDSYES
+1815 NEIDEIRLDSYES

-1863 LFPGKFKSRWFGPYK
+1863 LFPGKFKSRWFGPYR

-1894 ENIFKANGQ
+1894 GNLFKANGQ

-1909 AANGDKDLLEA
+1909 AANEDKDLLEA

>member
-1 MNTRFEGKK
+1 
-10 HVATGSSSS
+10 
-19 TSRPS
+19 
-24 QPTVKRG
+24 
-31 RGRPRKNPLPPLVPI
+31 
-46 APIDPPAFQG
+46 
-56 PRPRPPPLLNPALY
+56 
-70 LPPGFVMEN
+70 
-79 ENENRPVLQGD
+79 
-90 DRDRLI
+90 
-96 DGEEMEN
+96 
-103 LPARHNGD
+103 
-111 IDNQDPPVPQR
+111 
-122 NNRNWRYEEENDE
+122 
-135 RPVGDYMTPTLEGNG
+135 
-150 SVILPPDEDAF
+150 
-161 DFDVKSSLVHM
+161 
-172 VTNDQFQGAGNPSN
+172 
-186 HLTNFQEYCRTYK
+186 
-199 PRNVPVEYVYL
+199 
-210 KLFPSSLYGD
+210 
-220 AKEWLQNHEPGTF
+220 
-233 RTWDHL
+233 
-239 ATSFLNKFYPP
+239 
-250 SRTKKFT
+250 
-257 DFILTF
+257 
-263 SQRDNELF
+263 
-271 HQAYD
+271 
-276 RFKHYLRECPHH
+276 
-288 NFRRADLM
+288 
-296 RYFYLGMNKEAKNQM
+296 
-311 DTASGG
+311 
-317 AIMELPANQGFK
+317 
-329 VVDKIASNSDK
+329 
-340 YQGVDHKKMAKSRDD
+340 
-355 SSNSALRAEIA
+355 
-366 ELTKKVENMVCQANS
+366 
-381 VEATKAKAEKERV
+381 
-394 SAHQSCFLCSSTR
+394 
-407 HSTKNCPE
+407 
-415 GKYEEDDDGY
+415 
-425 EEAHFVNQQ
+425 
-434 RNYNQNASP
+434 
-443 TARTYE
+443 
-449 PPQKRMSN
+449 
-457 DSNFASRPQGQN
+457 
-469 SHSNQGNYQG
+469 
-479 NYQGNNQRQ
+479 
-488 GYGSSSNQNQGQ
+488 
-500 NSYSNQGQN
+500 
-509 SYLNQGQGSNQNSQY
+509 
-524 SQGNYQRPYQA
+524 
-535 KSNMNDQGNSS
+535 
-546 SSTQDNT
+546 
-553 MMSMMAQMLE
+553 
-563 GQKETNKRMEQ
+563 
-574 LEAHNKMLD
+574 
-583 NQVAQQAVALK
+583 
-594 QMGKLPS
+594 
-601 QPDVNSI
+601 
-608 EHVEAI
+608 
-614 TLKSGKVLPTP
+614 
-625 QGKSSSNGKEV
+625 
-636 EEGIT
+636 
-641 KENSEVEPQTPTEEE
+641 
-656 KKHEEPILM
+656 
-665 RKYVP
+665 
-670 MVPFPQRLNKSKL
+670 
-683 DAHFQRFVE
+683 
-692 MLKKLYVTLPFH
+692 
-704 EVITQNPTYAKF
+704 
-716 LKDIVSNRR
+716 
-725 VIEESSMV
+725 
-733 ALNAECSAI
+733 
-742 VQSRMPRKMQDQGS
+742 
-756 FSIPISIGKIEI
+756 
-768 DRALCDLGASISLI
+768 
-782 PYSLYEKI
+782 
-790 DMGELHPT
+790 
-798 TISLKLADRSSRVP
+798 
-812 NGVLRDV
+812 
-819 PIKVGKF
+819 
-826 FIPVDFYVLDMD
+826 
-838 SEQETPVILGR
+838 
-849 PFLNTVEAVIKCG
+849 
-862 EGSIELK
+862 
-869 IGNEKLKFFLK
+869 
-880 NAMKAPTSSF
+880 
-890 ECNMLDISCETFG
+890 
-903 ITSFESEVME
+903 
-913 LDDSSTLF
+913 
-921 ASLMNMEDEDM
+921 
-932 GDITLDEGE
+932 
-941 QRPNDHEIKED
+941 
-952 PVPRGKE
+952 
-959 FEGELKPL
+959 
-967 PSNLR
+967 
-972 YEFLGSNAT
+972 
-981 YPVIVGATLND
+981 
-992 DETSKLVHVLKA
+992 
-1004 NKKALGYS
+1004 
-1012 IDDITG
+1012 
-1018 ISPSL
+1018 
-1023 CMHRINLEE
+1023 
-1032 DVKPSREM
+1032 
-1040 MRRLNPKLSEV
+1040 
-1051 VFKEITKLRDAGI
+1051 
-1064 IYSVPDSEWVSPIH
+1064 
-1078 CVPKKGGL
+1078 
-1086 TVVQNDKGELVP
+1086 
-1098 TRTVNGWRMCIDY
+1098 
-1111 QKLNKATKK
+1111 
-1120 DHFPIPFIDQML
+1120 ML

-1140 FCFLDGYSGFFQ
+1140 FCFLDGYSGFYQ

-1211 SIHGSSFDDCLAN
+1211 SIHGSSFEDCLAN

-1343 PPNWDFPFELMCDA
+1343 PPNWDLPFELMCDA

-1366 GQRIEKKLHVIYYVS
+1366 GQRIEKKLHAIYYVS

-1477 FSAPFQDSFVG
+1477 FSAPIQDSFVG
-1488 EYLMSAEDDAP
+1488 EYLMSAEGDAP
-1499 WYADFVNY
+1499 WYADYVNY

-1521 KSKFLH
+1521 RSKFLH

-1539 YKLCSNGVYRT
+1539 YKLCSDGIYRT
-1550 CVPKEDFKEII
+1550 CVPKEDFKGII

-1672 VIKMFKKIIFPRFGV
+1672 VIRMFKKIIFPRFGM
-1687 PRAVISDNG
+1687 PKAVISDNG
-1696 SHFKEKRFESMLKKH
+1696 SHFKEKRFESMLKKF
-1711 GIYHRCSTPYHPQAN
+1711 GIFHRCSTPYHPQAN

-1738 ILTKTVGKSGKDWAL
+1738 ILSKTVGKSGKDWAL

-1795 AVKELNFETKASGE
+1795 AVNELNFDTKASGE

-1828 SRIYKEKTRRWHD
+1828 SKIYKERTRRWHD

-1894 ENIFKANGQ
+1894 DNIFKANGQ

>member
-1 MNTRFEGKK
+1 MNTRFNGKK
-10 HVATGSSSS
+10 HVAIGSSSQ
-19 TSRPS
+19 PS
-24 QPTVKRG
+24 HPTAKRG
-31 RGRPRKNPLPPLVPI
+31 RGRPRKNPLPPTLPI
-46 APIDPPAFQG
+46 APIIPPAFQG
-56 PRPRPPPLLNPALY
+56 PRPRPPPLLNPLPY
-70 LPPGFVMEN
+70 FPPGFRMN
-79 ENENRPVLQGD
+79 EEQENRVGPQRD
-90 DRDRLI
+90 DRNIRNEDEV
-96 DGEEMEN
+96 DDP
-103 LPARHNGD
+103 PARQN
-111 IDNQDPPVPQR
+111 NVEDPPAHPR
-122 NNRNWRYEEENDE
+122 NNRNWRYEDEDHE

-150 SVILPPDEDAF
+150 SAIMPPDEDAF

-172 VTNDQFQGAGNPSN
+172 VTHDQYQGVGNPST
-186 HLTNFQEYCRTYK
+186 HLANFQEYCRTYK

-220 AKEWLQNHEPGTF
+220 AKEWLQNQEPGTF

-239 ATSFLNKFYPP
+239 ANSFLNKFFPP
-250 SRTKKFT
+250 SRTKKFI
-257 DFILTF
+257 DYILTF

-276 RFKHYLRECPHH
+276 RFKHYLKECPHH

-296 RYFYLGMNKEAKNQM
+296 RYFYLGMSKEAKNQM

-317 AIMELPANQGFK
+317 AIMDLPASQGFK
-329 VVDKIASNSDK
+329 IVDKIATNSDR
-340 YQGVDHKKMAKSRDD
+340 YQGVDHKKMGKPRDD
-355 SSNSALRAEIA
+355 SSNAEMKKEMA
-366 ELTKKVENMVCQANS
+366 DLTKKVENMISMVNC
-381 VEATKAKAEKERV
+381 VEATKAKADKDKIP
-394 SAHQSCFLCSSTR
+394 AQQACFLCASTR
-407 HSTKNCPE
+407 HTTKNCPE
-415 GKYEEDDDGY
+415 GKYEDDDDGY

-434 RNYNQNASP
+434 RNYNQNANP
-443 TARTYE
+443 TTRTYE
-449 PPQKRMSN
+449 PPQRRISN
-457 DSNFASRPQGQN
+457 DSNFTSRPQGQ
-469 SHSNQGNYQG
+469 GNYQS

-488 GYGSSSNQNQGQ
+488 AYGSSSNHNQGQ

-509 SYLNQGQGSNQNSQY
+509 STSNQGQGSNQNSQY
-524 SQGNYQRPYQA
+524 SQGNYQKPYQA
-535 KSNMNDQGNSS
+535 KSNMNEQGNSS
-546 SSTQDNT
+546 SNSQDNP
-553 MMSMMAQMLE
+553 MMAMMAQILE
-563 GQKETNKRMEQ
+563 SNKESNRKMEAKMDEVVAENKRLARE
-574 LEAHNKMLD
+574 
-583 NQVAQQAVALK
+583 VAQMK
-594 QMGKLPS
+594 QIGKLPS
-601 QPDVNSI
+601 QPDVNYI

-614 TLKSGKVLPTP
+614 TLKSGKVLLTP
-625 QGKSSSNGKEV
+625 QGKPSLKGKEV
-636 EEGIT
+636 EEENA
-641 KENSEVEPQTPTEEE
+641 KESSEEEPQAPIEEE
-656 KKHEEPILM
+656 KKEHEEPILM

-683 DAHFQRFVE
+683 DAHFQRFME

-903 ITSFESEVME
+903 LTSFESEVME

-921 ASLMNMEDEDM
+921 ASLMNMEDEDL
-932 GDITLDEGE
+932 GNITLDEGE
-941 QRPNDHEIKED
+941 EESNDYEIKED
-952 PVPRGKE
+952 PVPKGKE

-981 YPVIVGATLND
+981 FPVIVGATLNE

-1004 NKKALGYS
+1004 NRKALGYS

-1032 DVKPSREM
+1032 NMKPSRELL
-1040 MRRLNPKLSEV
+1040 RRLNPKLSEV

-1078 CVPKKGGL
+1078 VVPKKGGL

-1111 QKLNKATKK
+1111 RKLNKATKK

-1140 FCFLDGYSGFFQ
+1140 FCFLDGYSGFYQ

-1179 GLCNAP
+1179 GLCNAT

-1211 SIHGSSFDDCLAN
+1211 SIHGSSFDDCLTN
-1224 LSNVLA
+1224 LSHVLS

-1275 LPPPKNQKGIR
+1275 LPPPTNQKGIR

-1299 KDFSKIARPLT
+1299 KNFSKIARPLT

-1316 VEFNFDEECLEAFD
+1316 VEFNFDEGCLEAFE

-1343 PPNWDFPFELMCDA
+1343 PPNWDLPFELMCDA

-1366 GQRIEKKLHVIYYVS
+1366 GQRVEKKLHVIYYVS
-1381 KVLDGAQINYT
+1381 KVLDSAQLNYT
-1392 TTEKE
+1392 TREKE

-1477 FSAPFQDSFVG
+1477 FSAPIQDSFVG
-1488 EYLMSAEDDAP
+1488 EYLMSAEGDAP
-1499 WYADFVNY
+1499 WYADYVNY

-1539 YKLCSNGVYRT
+1539 YRLCSDGIYRT
-1550 CVPKEDFKEII
+1550 CVPKEDFKGII

-1571 HGSASKT
+1571 HGSTSKT

-1649 LVAVD
+1649 LVAVV

-1672 VIKMFKKIIFPRFGV
+1672 VMKMFKKVIFPRFGV

-1696 SHFKEKRFESMLKKH
+1696 SHFKEKRFESMLKKF
-1711 GIYHRCSTPYHPQAN
+1711 GIFHRCSTPYHPQAN

-1753 KLDDALWAYRTAFK
+1753 KLDDALWAYRTVFK

-1777 VYGKSCHL
+1777 VYGKACHL

-1795 AVKELNFETKASGE
+1795 ADQELNFDTKASGE

-1828 SRIYKEKTRRWHD
+1828 SKIYKERTRRWHD

-1863 LFPGKFKSRWFGPYK
+1863 LFPGKFKSRWFGPYR

-1883 DDGHLELVDNQ
+1883 NDGHLELIDNN

-1909 AANGDKDLLEA
+1909 AADGNQSLLEA

>member
-46 APIDPPAFQG
+46 VPPIIQNQ
-56 PRPRPPPLLNPALY
+56 RQE
-70 LPPGFVMEN
+70 VIMEN
-79 ENENRPVLQGD
+79 EDGNRPVLQGNVQN
-90 DRDRLI
+90 RRI
-96 DGEEMEN
+96 DGEEVEDPQARNDNYNEN
-103 LPARHNGD
+103 ERRPIRNPRVHRREN
-111 IDNQDPPVPQR
+111 R
-122 NNRNWRYEEENDE
+122 NNRYEEEDEEDEDE

-150 SVILPPDEDAF
+150 SAIMPPDEDAF

-172 VTNDQFQGAGNPSN
+172 VTHDQYQGVGNPST
-186 HLTNFQEYCRTYK
+186 HLANFQEYCRTYK

-220 AKEWLQNHEPGTF
+220 AKEWLQNQEPGTF

-239 ATSFLNKFYPP
+239 ANSFLNKFFPP
-250 SRTKKFT
+250 SRTKKFI
-257 DFILTF
+257 DYILTF

-276 RFKHYLRECPHH
+276 RFKHYLKECPHH
-288 NFRRADLM
+288 NFRKADLM
-296 RYFYLGMNKEAKNQM
+296 RYFYLGMSKEAKNQM

-317 AIMELPANQGFK
+317 AIMDLPASQGFK
-329 VVDKIASNSDK
+329 IVDKIATNSDR
-340 YQGVDHKKMAKSRDD
+340 YQGVDHKKMGKPRDD
-355 SSNSALRAEIA
+355 SSNCALKDQMAD
-366 ELTKKVENMVCQANS
+366 LTKKVENMISMVNC
-381 VEATKAKAEKERV
+381 VEATKAKADKEKIP
-394 SAHQSCFLCSSTR
+394 AQQACFLCASTR

-415 GKYEEDDDGY
+415 GRYEDDDDGY
-425 EEAHFVNQQ
+425 EEAHYVNQQ
-434 RNYNQNASP
+434 RNYASNSNP
-443 TARTYE
+443 TTRNYE
-449 PPQKRMSN
+449 PPQRRMSN
-457 DSNFASRPQGQN
+457 EPNFAPKPQGQ
-469 SHSNQGNYQG
+469 SNYQG
-479 NYQGNNQRQ
+479 TYQRQ
-488 GYGSSSNQNQGQ
+488 GYGSNQNQGQ
-500 NSYSNQGQN
+500 ASYST
-509 SYLNQGQGSNQNSQY
+509 QGQGSNQNSQY
-524 SQGNYQRPYQA
+524 SNQGNYQRPYQA
-535 KSNMNDQGNSS
+535 KPQMNDQGPSNSQRQAPS
-546 SSTQDNT
+546 NNQDNA

-563 GQKETNKRMEQ
+563 NQKETNKRMEQ
-574 LEAHNKMLD
+574 LETHNKMLE

-625 QGKSSSNGKEV
+625 QGKSSPDGREKDG
-636 EEGIT
+636 GIA
-641 KENSEVEPQTPTEEE
+641 KENSDVEPQAPIEEE
-656 KKHEEPILM
+656 KKHEEPVLM

-826 FIPVDFYVLDMD
+826 FIPMDFYVLDMD

-903 ITSFESEVME
+903 LTSFESEVME

-941 QRPNDHEIKED
+941 QGPNDHETKED

-981 YPVIVGATLND
+981 FPVIVGATLND

-1040 MRRLNPKLSEV
+1040 LRRLNPKLSEV

-1086 TVVQNDKGELVP
+1086 TVIKNDKGELVP

-1111 QKLNKATKK
+1111 RKLNKATKK

-1140 FCFLDGYSGFFQ
+1140 FCFLDGYSGFYQ

-1211 SIHGSSFDDCLAN
+1211 SIHGSSFDNCLAN

-1262 VEVDKAKIQVIEQ
+1262 VEVDKAKIQIIEQ

-1343 PPNWDFPFELMCDA
+1343 PPNWDLPFELMCDA

-1477 FSAPFQDSFVG
+1477 FSAPIQDSFVG

-1527 DVSRYYWDDPFL
+1527 DVSRYCWDDPFL
-1539 YKLCSNGVYRT
+1539 YKLCSDGVYRT
-1550 CVPKEDFKEII
+1550 CVPKEDFKGII

>member
-1 MNTRFEGKK
+1 MNTRFQGKK
-10 HVATGSSSS
+10 HVAIGSSSN
-19 TSRPS
+19 TSH
-24 QPTVKRG
+24 PTANRGRG
-31 RGRPRKNPLPPLVPI
+31 RGRPRKNPLPPI
-46 APIDPPAFQG
+46 AQPGIQDQRQG
-56 PRPRPPPLLNPALY
+56 LM
-70 LPPGFVMEN
+70 MED

-90 DRDRLI
+90 DRDRRI

-199 PRNVPVEYVYL
+199 PRNTPVEYVYL

-220 AKEWLQNHEPGTF
+220 AKEWLQNHDPGTF

-239 ATSFLNKFYPP
+239 ATAFLNKFYPP

-296 RYFYLGMNKEAKNQM
+296 RYFYLGMSKEAKNQM

-355 SSNSALRAEIA
+355 SSNYATKEQIN
-366 ELTKKVENMVCQANS
+366 ELSKRMESMISMVNS

-434 RNYNQNASP
+434 RNYNQNANP
-443 TARTYE
+443 TTRNYE

-457 DSNFASRPQGQN
+457 DSNLTSRPQGQ
-469 SHSNQGNYQG
+469 GNYQS

-509 SYLNQGQGSNQNSQY
+509 SYSNQGQGSNQNSQY

-535 KSNMNDQGNSS
+535 KPNTNDQGNSS
-546 SSTQDNT
+546 SNSQDNP
-553 MMSMMAQMLE
+553 MMAMMAQMLE
-563 GQKETNKRMEQ
+563 NTKKLEAKMDEISAENKRLSKES
-574 LEAHNKMLD
+574 
-583 NQVAQQAVALK
+583 AQQAVALR

-614 TLKSGKVLPTP
+614 TLKNGKVLPTP
-625 QGKSSSNGKEV
+625 QGKPSLKGKEV
-636 EEGIT
+636 EVENAKG
-641 KENSEVEPQTPTEEE
+641 NSEEEPQAPIEEE
-656 KKHEEPILM
+656 KEHEEPILM

-704 EVITQNPTYAKF
+704 EVITQNLTYAKF

-869 IGNEKLKFFLK
+869 IGDEKLKFFLK

-903 ITSFESEVME
+903 LTSFESEVME

-941 QRPNDHEIKED
+941 QGPNDHEIKED

-981 YPVIVGATLND
+981 FPVIVGATLNEN
-992 DETSKLVHVLKA
+992 ETSKLVHVLKA

-1040 MRRLNPKLSEV
+1040 LRRLNPKLSEV

-1078 CVPKKGGL
+1078 VVPKKGGL
-1086 TVVQNDKGELVP
+1086 TVVKNDKGELVP

-1111 QKLNKATKK
+1111 RKLNKSTKK

-1140 FCFLDGYSGFFQ
+1140 FCFLDGYSGFYQ

-1170 TFAFRRMPF
+1170 TFAFRHMPF

-1211 SIHGSSFDDCLAN
+1211 SIHGSSFEDGLAN

-1330 KLKKNLVSAPIVQ
+1330 KLKENLVSAPIVQ
-1343 PPNWDFPFELMCDA
+1343 PPNWDLPFELMCDA
-1357 SDYAIGAVL
+1357 SDYTIGAVL

-1477 FSAPFQDSFVG
+1477 FSAPIQDSFVG
-1488 EYLMSAEDDAP
+1488 EYLMNAEDDAP

-1507 LTCNILPEGLNYNQ
+1507 LTCNIIPEGLSYNQ

-1539 YKLCSNGVYRT
+1539 YKLCSDGIYRT
-1550 CVPKEDFKEII
+1550 CVPKEDFNEII

-1618 PQKGILEVEI
+1618 PQKGIMEVEI
-1628 FDVWGVDFMGPLPSS
+1628 FDVWGVDFMGPLPLS

-1672 VIKMFKKIIFPRFGV
+1672 VIKMFKRIIFPRFGV

-1767 TPIGMSPYRL
+1767 TSIGMSPYRL

-1795 AVKELNFETKASGE
+1795 AVNELNFDTKASGE

-1828 SRIYKEKTRRWHD
+1828 SKIYKERTRRWHD

-1883 DDGHLELVDNQ
+1883 NDGHLELIDNN

-1909 AANGDKDLLEA
+1909 AADGNQDLLEA

>member
-46 APIDPPAFQG
+46 APPIIQNQ
-56 PRPRPPPLLNPALY
+56 RQE
-70 LPPGFVMEN
+70 VIMEN
-79 ENENRPVLQGD
+79 EDGNRPVLQGNVQN
-90 DRDRLI
+90 RRI
-96 DGEEMEN
+96 DGEEVEDPQARNDNYNEN
-103 LPARHNGD
+103 ERRPIRNPRVHRREN
-111 IDNQDPPVPQR
+111 R
-122 NNRNWRYEEENDE
+122 NNRYEEEDEEDEDE

-150 SVILPPDEDAF
+150 SAIMPPDEDAF

-172 VTNDQFQGAGNPSN
+172 VTHDQYQGVGNPST
-186 HLTNFQEYCRTYK
+186 HLANFQEYCRTYK

-220 AKEWLQNHEPGTF
+220 AKEWLQNQEPGTF

-239 ATSFLNKFYPP
+239 ANSFLNKFFPP
-250 SRTKKFT
+250 SRTKKFI
-257 DFILTF
+257 DYILTF

-276 RFKHYLRECPHH
+276 RFKHYLKECPHH
-288 NFRRADLM
+288 NFRKADLM
-296 RYFYLGMNKEAKNQM
+296 RYFYLGMSKEAKNQM

-317 AIMELPANQGFK
+317 AIMELPASQGFK
-329 VVDKIASNSDK
+329 IVDKIATNSDR
-340 YQGVDHKKMAKSRDD
+340 YQGVDHKKMGKPRDD
-355 SSNSALRAEIA
+355 SSNAKMKKEMAD
-366 ELTKKVENMVCQANS
+366 LTKKVENMISMVNC
-381 VEATKAKAEKERV
+381 VEATKAKADKDKIP
-394 SAHQSCFLCSSTR
+394 AQQACFLCASTR
-407 HSTKNCPE
+407 HTTKNCPE
-415 GKYEEDDDGY
+415 GKYEDDDDGY

-434 RNYNQNASP
+434 RNYNQNANP
-443 TARTYE
+443 TTRTYE
-449 PPQKRMSN
+449 PPQRRISN
-457 DSNFASRPQGQN
+457 DSNFTSRPQGQ
-469 SHSNQGNYQG
+469 GNYQS

-488 GYGSSSNQNQGQ
+488 AYGSSSNHNQGQ

-509 SYLNQGQGSNQNSQY
+509 STSNQGQGSNQNSQY
-524 SQGNYQRPYQA
+524 SQGNYQKPYQA
-535 KSNMNDQGNSS
+535 KSNMNEQGNYSS
-546 SSTQDNT
+546 NSQDNP
-553 MMSMMAQMLE
+553 MMAMMAQILE
-563 GQKETNKRMEQ
+563 SNKESNRKMEAKMDEVVAENKRLARE
-574 LEAHNKMLD
+574 
-583 NQVAQQAVALK
+583 VAQMK
-594 QMGKLPS
+594 QIGKLPS
-601 QPDVNSI
+601 QPDVNYI

-614 TLKSGKVLPTP
+614 TLKSGKVLLTP
-625 QGKSSSNGKEV
+625 QGKPSLKGKEV
-636 EEGIT
+636 EGESV
-641 KENSEVEPQTPTEEE
+641 KENSEEEPQAPIEEE

-903 ITSFESEVME
+903 LTSFESEVME

-952 PVPRGKE
+952 PAPRGKE

-981 YPVIVGATLND
+981 FPVIVGATLNE

-1004 NKKALGYS
+1004 NRKALGYS

-1032 DVKPSREM
+1032 NVKPSRELL
-1040 MRRLNPKLSEV
+1040 RRLNPKLGEV

-1064 IYSVPDSEWVSPIH
+1064 IYSVSDSEWVSPIH
-1078 CVPKKGGL
+1078 VVPKKGGL

-1111 QKLNKATKK
+1111 RKLNKATKK

-1140 FCFLDGYSGFFQ
+1140 FCFLDGYSGFYQ

-1211 SIHGSSFDDCLAN
+1211 SIHGSSFDNCLAN

-1262 VEVDKAKIQVIEQ
+1262 VEVDKAKIQIIEQ

-1343 PPNWDFPFELMCDA
+1343 PPNWDLPFELMCDA

-1477 FSAPFQDSFVG
+1477 FSAPIQDSFVG

-1539 YKLCSNGVYRT
+1539 YKLCSDGVYRT

-1672 VIKMFKKIIFPRFGV
+1672 VIRMFKKIIFPRFGM
-1687 PRAVISDNG
+1687 PKAVISDNG
-1696 SHFKEKRFESMLKKH
+1696 SHFKEKRFESMLKKF
-1711 GIYHRCSTPYHPQAN
+1711 GIFHRCSTPYHPQAN

-1795 AVKELNFETKASGE
+1795 AVKGLNFETKASGE

>member
-10 HVATGSSSS
+10 HVAIGSSSS
-19 TSRPS
+19 TSRLP

-46 APIDPPAFQG
+46 VPPTTQDQ
-56 PRPRPPPLLNPALY
+56 RQELN
-70 LPPGFVMEN
+70 MEN
-79 ENENRPVLQGD
+79 DNENRPVLQGNVQNH
-90 DRDRLI
+90 RI
-96 DGEEMEN
+96 DGEEVEDPQARDDNYNEN
-103 LPARHNGD
+103 ERRPIRNPHAPRREERHY
-111 IDNQDPPVPQR
+111 
-122 NNRNWRYEEENDE
+122 RYDEEDEDE

-150 SVILPPDEDAF
+150 SAIMPPDEDAF

-172 VTNDQFQGAGNPSN
+172 VTHDQYQGVGNPST
-186 HLTNFQEYCRTYK
+186 HLANFQEYCRTYK

-220 AKEWLQNHEPGTF
+220 AKEWLQNQEPGTF

-239 ATSFLNKFYPP
+239 ANSFLNKFFPP
-250 SRTKKFT
+250 SRTKKFI
-257 DFILTF
+257 DYILTF

-276 RFKHYLRECPHH
+276 RFKHYLKECPHH
-288 NFRRADLM
+288 NFRKADLM
-296 RYFYLGMNKEAKNQM
+296 RYFYLGMNKEAKNQL

-317 AIMELPANQGFK
+317 AIMDLPASQGFK
-329 VVDKIASNSDK
+329 IVDKIATNSDR
-340 YQGVDHKKMAKSRDD
+340 YQGVDHKKMGKPRDD
-355 SSNSALRAEIA
+355 SSNCALKDQMAD
-366 ELTKKVENMVCQANS
+366 LTKKVENMISMVNC
-381 VEATKAKAEKERV
+381 VEATKAKAEREKIPTQQV
-394 SAHQSCFLCSSTR
+394 CFLCASTR
-407 HSTKNCPE
+407 HTTKNCPE
-415 GKYEEDDDGY
+415 GRYEDDDDGY
-425 EEAHFVNQQ
+425 EEAHYVNQQ
-434 RNYNQNASP
+434 RNYASNP
-443 TARTYE
+443 NSTTRNYE
-449 PPQKRMSN
+449 PPQRRASN
-457 DSNFASRPQGQN
+457 ESNFAPKPQGQ
-469 SHSNQGNYQG
+469 SNYQG
-479 NYQGNNQRQ
+479 TYQRQ
-488 GYGSSSNQNQGQ
+488 GYGSNQNQGQ
-500 NSYSNQGQN
+500 ASYST
-509 SYLNQGQGSNQNSQY
+509 QGQGSNQNSQY
-524 SQGNYQRPYQA
+524 SNQGNYQRPYQA
-535 KSNMNDQGNSS
+535 KTQMNDQGPSNSQRQAPS
-546 SSTQDNT
+546 NNQDNT
-553 MMSMMAQMLE
+553 MMSMMAQMLDN
-563 GQKETNKRMEQ
+563 QKETNKRMEQ
-574 LEAHNKMLD
+574 LEAHNKMLE

-608 EHVEAI
+608 EHVDAI
-614 TLKSGKVLPTP
+614 TLKSGKILPTP
-625 QGKSSSNGKEV
+625 QEKSSPDGKEK
-636 EEGIT
+636 EGGIA
-641 KENSEVEPQTPTEEE
+641 KENLEDEPQAPAEEE
-656 KKHEEPILM
+656 KKEEEPILM

-903 ITSFESEVME
+903 LTSFESEVME

-921 ASLMNMEDEDM
+921 ASLMNMEDEDL
-932 GDITLDEGE
+932 GNITLDEGE
-941 QRPNDHEIKED
+941 EESNEYEIKED
-952 PVPRGKE
+952 PVPKGKE

-981 YPVIVGATLND
+981 FPVIVGATLNE

-1004 NKKALGYS
+1004 NRKALGYS

-1032 DVKPSREM
+1032 NVKPSRELL
-1040 MRRLNPKLSEV
+1040 RRLNPKLSEV

-1078 CVPKKGGL
+1078 VVPKKGGL
-1086 TVVQNDKGELVP
+1086 MVVQNDKGELVP

-1111 QKLNKATKK
+1111 RKLNKATKK

-1140 FCFLDGYSGFFQ
+1140 FCFLDGYSGFYQ

-1262 VEVDKAKIQVIEQ
+1262 VEVDKAKIQIIEQ

-1343 PPNWDFPFELMCDA
+1343 PPNWDLPFELMCDA

-1366 GQRIEKKLHVIYYVS
+1366 GQRIEKKLHAIYYVS

-1477 FSAPFQDSFVG
+1477 FSAPIQDSFVG
-1488 EYLMSAEDDAP
+1488 EYLMSAEGDAP
-1499 WYADFVNY
+1499 WYADYVNY

-1539 YKLCSNGVYRT
+1539 YKLCSDGIYRT
-1550 CVPKEDFKEII
+1550 CVPKEDFKGII

-1672 VIKMFKKIIFPRFGV
+1672 VIRMFKKIIFPRFGM
-1687 PRAVISDNG
+1687 PKAVISDNG

-1711 GIYHRCSTPYHPQAN
+1711 GIFHRCSTPYHPQAN

-1777 VYGKSCHL
+1777 VYGKPCHL

-1795 AVKELNFETKASGE
+1795 AIKELNFDVKATGE

-1828 SRIYKEKTRRWHD
+1828 SKIYKERTRRWHD

-1851 GDKVLLFNSKYK
+1851 GDKVLLFNSRYK
-1863 LFPGKFKSRWFGPYK
+1863 LFPGKFKSRWFGPYR

-1894 ENIFKANGQ
+1894 GNLFKANGQ

>member
-46 APIDPPAFQG
+46 APIVPPAFQW

-70 LPPGFVMEN
+70 LPLGFIMEN

-90 DRDRLI
+90 NRDRRI
-96 DGEEMEN
+96 DGDEMEN
-103 LPARHNGD
+103 LPAMHNDD
-111 IDNQDPPVPQR
+111 IDDQDPPAPQR
-122 NNRNWRYEEENDE
+122 NNRNWRYDDENDE

-150 SVILPPDEDAF
+150 LVIMPPDEDAF

-199 PRNVPVEYVYL
+199 PRNTPVEYVYL

-220 AKEWLQNHEPGTF
+220 AKEWLQNHDPGTF

-239 ATSFLNKFYPP
+239 ATAFMNKFYPP

-288 NFRRADLM
+288 NFRKADLM
-296 RYFYLGMNKEAKNQM
+296 RYFYLGMSKEAKNQM
-311 DTASGG
+311 DMASGG
-317 AIMELPANQGFK
+317 AIMELPASQGFK
-329 VVDKIASNSDK
+329 IVDKIDSNSDK
-340 YQGVDHKKMAKSRDD
+340 YQGVDHKKMGKSRDD
-355 SSNSALRAEIA
+355 SSNYATKEQIN
-366 ELTKKVENMVCQANS
+366 ELSKRMESMISMVNS
-381 VEATKAKAEKERV
+381 VEATKPKADKERT
-394 SAHQSCFLCSSTR
+394 SAQQPCFLCASTR
-407 HSTKNCPE
+407 HSTKNCPD
-415 GKYEEDDDGY
+415 GRYEDDDDDY

-443 TARTYE
+443 TTRNYE

-457 DSNFASRPQGQN
+457 DSNFPPRPQGQ
-469 SHSNQGNYQG
+469 SNYQG
-479 NYQGNNQRQ
+479 NYQRQ
-488 GYGSSSNQNQGQ
+488 GYGSNQNQGQ

-509 SYLNQGQGSNQNSQY
+509 SYSNQGQGSNQNSQY
-524 SQGNYQRPYQA
+524 SQGNYQKPYQA
-535 KSNMNDQGNSS
+535 KSNMNEQGNSS
-546 SSTQDNT
+546 SNSQDNP
-553 MMSMMAQMLE
+553 MMAMMAQMLE
-563 GQKETNKRMEQ
+563 SNKKLEAKIDEIAAENKRLSKES
-574 LEAHNKMLD
+574 
-583 NQVAQQAVALK
+583 AQQAVALR

-614 TLKSGKVLPTP
+614 TLKNGKVLPTP
-625 QGKSSSNGKEV
+625 QGKSSLKGKEV
-636 EEGIT
+636 EGEMA

-656 KKHEEPILM
+656 KKHEEPALM

-742 VQSRMPRKMQDQGS
+742 VQSRMPGKMQDQGS
-756 FSIPISIGKIEI
+756 FSIPISLGKIEI
-768 DRALCDLGASISLI
+768 DRALCDLWASISLI

-798 TISLKLADRSSRVP
+798 TISLKLADRSSRIP

-838 SEQETPVILGR
+838 SEQETPIILGR

-903 ITSFESEVME
+903 LTSFENEVME

-941 QRPNDHEIKED
+941 KESNAYESKED

-981 YPVIVGATLND
+981 FPVIVGATLNE
-992 DETSKLVHVLKA
+992 DEASKLVHMLKA

-1023 CMHRINLEE
+1023 CMHRINLDD

-1040 MRRLNPKLSEV
+1040 LRRLNPKLSEV

-1078 CVPKKGGL
+1078 CIPKKGGL
-1086 TVVQNDKGELVP
+1086 TVVKNDKGELVP

-1111 QKLNKATKK
+1111 RKLNKVTKK

-1132 ERLAGHDY
+1132 E
-1140 FCFLDGYSGFFQ
+1140 
-1152 IPILPNDQGK
+1152 
-1162 TTFTCPYG
+1162 
-1170 TFAFRRMPF
+1170 RRMPF

-1286 SFLGHAGFYRRFI
+1286 SFLGHAG
-1299 KDFSKIARPLT
+1299 
-1310 HLLCND
+1310 
-1316 VEFNFDEECLEAFD
+1316 CLEAFD

-1343 PPNWDFPFELMCDA
+1343 PPNWDLPFELMCDA

-1366 GQRIEKKLHVIYYVS
+1366 GQRVEKKLHVIYYMS
-1381 KVLDGAQINYT
+1381 KVLDSAQMNYT

-1448 FDIEIRD
+1448 FDIEIRN

-1477 FSAPFQDSFVG
+1477 FSAPIQDSFVG
-1488 EYLMSAEDDAP
+1488 EYLMSAEDNAP

-1507 LTCNILPEGLNYNQ
+1507 LTCNIIPEGLSYNQ
-1521 KSKFLH
+1521 KRKFLH

-1539 YKLCSNGVYRT
+1539 YKLCSDGIYRT
-1550 CVPKEDFKEII
+1550 CVPKEDFNEII

-1618 PQKGILEVEI
+1618 P
-1628 FDVWGVDFMGPLPSS
+1628 
-1643 QGNSFI
+1643 
-1649 LVAVD
+1649 
-1654 YVSKWV
+1654 
-1660 EAIASPSCDAKV
+1660 
-1672 VIKMFKKIIFPRFGV
+1672 
-1687 PRAVISDNG
+1687 
-1696 SHFKEKRFESMLKKH
+1696 
-1711 GIYHRCSTPYHPQAN
+1711 
-1726 GQVEVSNREIKN
+1726 
-1738 ILTKTVGKSGKDWAL
+1738 
-1753 KLDDALWAYRTAFK
+1753 
-1767 TPIGMSPYRL
+1767 
-1777 VYGKSCHL
+1777 
-1785 PVELEYKAMW
+1785 
-1795 AVKELNFETKASGE
+1795 
-1809 KRLLQL
+1809 
-1815 NELDEIRLDSYES
+1815 
-1828 SRIYKEKTRRWHD
+1828 
-1841 KLILKRQFSV
+1841 
-1851 GDKVLLFNSKYK
+1851 
-1863 LFPGKFKSRWFGPYK
+1863 
-1878 IHRVF
+1878 
-1883 DDGHLELVDNQ
+1883 
-1894 ENIFKANGQ
+1894 
-1903 RVKIYH
+1903 
-1909 AANGDKDLLEA
+1909 
-1920 PS
+1920 

>member
-1 MNTRFEGKK
+1 
-10 HVATGSSSS
+10 
-19 TSRPS
+19 
-24 QPTVKRG
+24 
-31 RGRPRKNPLPPLVPI
+31 
-46 APIDPPAFQG
+46 
-56 PRPRPPPLLNPALY
+56 
-70 LPPGFVMEN
+70 
-79 ENENRPVLQGD
+79 
-90 DRDRLI
+90 
-96 DGEEMEN
+96 
-103 LPARHNGD
+103 
-111 IDNQDPPVPQR
+111 
-122 NNRNWRYEEENDE
+122 
-135 RPVGDYMTPTLEGNG
+135 
-150 SVILPPDEDAF
+150 
-161 DFDVKSSLVHM
+161 
-172 VTNDQFQGAGNPSN
+172 
-186 HLTNFQEYCRTYK
+186 
-199 PRNVPVEYVYL
+199 
-210 KLFPSSLYGD
+210 
-220 AKEWLQNHEPGTF
+220 
-233 RTWDHL
+233 
-239 ATSFLNKFYPP
+239 
-250 SRTKKFT
+250 
-257 DFILTF
+257 
-263 SQRDNELF
+263 
-271 HQAYD
+271 
-276 RFKHYLRECPHH
+276 
-288 NFRRADLM
+288 
-296 RYFYLGMNKEAKNQM
+296 
-311 DTASGG
+311 
-317 AIMELPANQGFK
+317 
-329 VVDKIASNSDK
+329 
-340 YQGVDHKKMAKSRDD
+340 MAKSRDD
-355 SSNSALRAEIA
+355 SSNSAIEEQMAD
-366 ELTKKVENMVCQANS
+366 LTKKVENMISMVNS
-381 VEATKAKAEKERV
+381 VEATKAKADKEKV
-394 SAHQSCFLCSSTR
+394 SAQQSCFLCASTR

-415 GKYEEDDDGY
+415 GKYEDDDDGY
-425 EEAHFVNQQ
+425 EEAHFVNRQ
-434 RNYNQNASP
+434 RNYAQNASP
-443 TARTYE
+443 ITRNYE
-449 PPQKRMSN
+449 PPQRRMSN
-457 DSNFASRPQGQN
+457 DSNFPPRPQGQN
-469 SHSNQGNYQG
+469 NYQG
-479 NYQGNNQRQ
+479 NYQRQ
-488 GYGSSSNQNQGQ
+488 GYSSNQNQGQ
-500 NSYSNQGQN
+500 NSYSNQGQ
-509 SYLNQGQGSNQNSQY
+509 SSNQNSQY
-524 SQGNYQRPYQA
+524 SQGNYQKPYQA

-546 SSTQDNT
+546 SNSQDNS

-563 GQKETNKRMEQ
+563 SNKESNRKMEARMDELMAENKRLAKEN
-574 LEAHNKMLD
+574 AHM
-583 NQVAQQAVALK
+583 K
-594 QMGKLPS
+594 QKGKLPS
-601 QPDVNSI
+601 QPDVNSL

-625 QGKSSSNGKEV
+625 QGKSSLNDKEM
-636 EEGIT
+636 EGGVA
-641 KENSEVEPQTPTEEE
+641 KESLEVEPQAPTEEE
-656 KKHEEPILM
+656 KKEEEPILM

-742 VQSRMPRKMQDQGS
+742 VQSRMPKKMQDQGS
-756 FSIPISIGKIEI
+756 FSIPISLGKIEI

-849 PFLNTVEAVIKCG
+849 PFLNTVEVVIKCG

-880 NAMKAPTSSF
+880 NAMKAPSSSF
-890 ECNMLDISCETFG
+890 ECNLLDISCENFG
-903 ITSFESEVME
+903 LTSFENEVME

-932 GDITLDEGE
+932 CDITLGEGE
-941 QRPNDHEIKED
+941 QESNAHEGKED

-967 PSNLR
+967 PLNRR
-972 YEFLGSNAT
+972 YEFLGSNST
-981 YPVIVGATLND
+981 YPVIVGANLNEQ
-992 DETSKLVHVLKA
+992 ETSKLVHVLKA
-1004 NKKALGYS
+1004 NRKALGYS

-1032 DVKPSREM
+1032 NVRPSRELL
-1040 MRRLNPKLSEV
+1040 RRLNPKLSEV

-1064 IYSVPDSEWVSPIH
+1064 IYSVLDSEWVSPIH
-1078 CVPKKGGL
+1078 VVPKKGGL
-1086 TVVQNDKGELVP
+1086 TVVQNEKGELVP

-1111 QKLNKATKK
+1111 RRLNKATKK

-1140 FCFLDGYSGFFQ
+1140 FCFLDGYSGFYQ

-1211 SIHGSSFDDCLAN
+1211 SIHGTSFDDCLAN
-1224 LSNVLA
+1224 LSHVLA

-1251 IVLGHLVSKRG
+1251 IVLRHLVSKRG

-1275 LPPPKNQKGIR
+1275 LPPPKNQKGVR
-1286 SFLGHAGFYRRFI
+1286 SFLGHAGFYQRFI
-1299 KDFSKIARPLT
+1299 KDFSKIAKPLT
-1310 HLLCND
+1310 HLLCNN
-1316 VEFNFDEECLEAFD
+1316 VEFNFDEECLEAFE
-1330 KLKKNLVSAPIVQ
+1330 KLKTTLVSAPIVQ
-1343 PPNWDFPFELMCDA
+1343 PPKWDLPFELICDA
-1357 SDYAIGAVL
+1357 SDFAIGAVL

-1381 KVLDGAQINYT
+1381 KVLDNAQMNYT

-1411 LVATKT
+1411 LVGTKT

-1423 AAIKYLMAKKDAKPR
+1423 AAIKYLMAKKDAKQR

-1448 FDIEIRD
+1448 FNSEIRD
-1455 KKGVEN
+1455 KKGVES

-1477 FSAPFQDSFVG
+1477 FSAPIQDSFVG

-1499 WYADFVNY
+1499 WYADYVNY
-1507 LTCNILPEGLNYNQ
+1507 LTCNILPEGLDYNQ

-1527 DVSRYYWDDPFL
+1527 DVSRYNWDDPYL
-1539 YKLCSNGVYRT
+1539 YKLCSDGIYRT
-1550 CVPKEDFKEII
+1550 CVPKEDIKEII

-1660 EAIASPSCDAKV
+1660 DAIASPSCDAKV

-1711 GIYHRCSTPYHPQAN
+1711 GIYHRCSTPYHPEAN

-1795 AVKELNFETKASGE
+1795 AVKELNFDTKASGE
-1809 KRLLQL
+1809 KRLRQL

-1841 KLILKRQFSV
+1841 KLILKKQFSV
-1851 GDKVLLFNSKYK
+1851 GDKVLLFNSRYK
-1863 LFPGKFKSRWFGPYK
+1863 LFPWKFKSRWFGPYR

-1883 DDGHLELVDNQ
+1883 NDGHLELIDNQ
-1894 ENIFKANGQ
+1894 ENVFKANGQ

-1909 AANGDKDLLEA
+1909 VADGNQDLLEA

>member
-10 HVATGSSSS
+10 HVATGSSPS

-31 RGRPRKNPLPPLVPI
+31 RGRPRKNPLPPLLPIVP
-46 APIDPPAFQG
+46 PIIQNQ
-56 PRPRPPPLLNPALY
+56 RQE
-70 LPPGFVMEN
+70 VIMEN
-79 ENENRPVLQGD
+79 EDGNRPVLQGNVQN
-90 DRDRLI
+90 RRI
-96 DGEEMEN
+96 DGEEVEDPQARNDNYNEN
-103 LPARHNGD
+103 ERRPIRNPRVHRREN
-111 IDNQDPPVPQR
+111 R
-122 NNRNWRYEEENDE
+122 NNRYEEEDEEDEDE

-150 SVILPPDEDAF
+150 SAIMPPDEDAF

-172 VTNDQFQGAGNPSN
+172 VTHDQYQGVGNPST
-186 HLTNFQEYCRTYK
+186 HLANFQEYCRTYK

-220 AKEWLQNHEPGTF
+220 AKEWLQNQEPGTF

-239 ATSFLNKFYPP
+239 ANSFLNKFFPP
-250 SRTKKFT
+250 SRTKKFI
-257 DFILTF
+257 DYILTF

-276 RFKHYLRECPHH
+276 RFKHYLKECPHH
-288 NFRRADLM
+288 NFRKADLM
-296 RYFYLGMNKEAKNQM
+296 RYFYLGMSKEAKNQM

-317 AIMELPANQGFK
+317 AIMELPASQGFK
-329 VVDKIASNSDK
+329 IVDKIATNSDR
-340 YQGVDHKKMAKSRDD
+340 YQGVDHKKMGKPRDD
-355 SSNSALRAEIA
+355 SSNCALKDQMAD
-366 ELTKKVENMVCQANS
+366 LTKKVENMISMVNC
-381 VEATKAKAEKERV
+381 VEATKAKADKEKIP
-394 SAHQSCFLCSSTR
+394 AQQACFLCASTR

-415 GKYEEDDDGY
+415 GRYKDDDDGY
-425 EEAHFVNQQ
+425 EEAHYVNQQ
-434 RNYNQNASP
+434 RNYASNPNP
-443 TARTYE
+443 TTRNYE
-449 PPQKRMSN
+449 PPQRRMSN
-457 DSNFASRPQGQN
+457 EPNFAPKPQG
-469 SHSNQGNYQG
+469 QGNYQG
-479 NYQGNNQRQ
+479 TYQRQ
-488 GYGSSSNQNQGQ
+488 GYGSNQNQGQ
-500 NSYSNQGQN
+500 ASYST
-509 SYLNQGQGSNQNSQY
+509 QGQGSNQNSQY
-524 SQGNYQRPYQA
+524 SNQGNYQRPCQA
-535 KSNMNDQGNSS
+535 KPQMNDQGPSNSQRQAPS
-546 SSTQDNT
+546 NNQDNT
-553 MMSMMAQMLE
+553 MMSMMAQMLDN
-563 GQKETNKRMEQ
+563 QKETNKRMEQ
-574 LEAHNKMLD
+574 LEAHNKMLE

-608 EHVEAI
+608 EHVDAI
-614 TLKSGKVLPTP
+614 TLKRGKVLPTP
-625 QGKSSSNGKEV
+625 QGKSSPDGKEK
-636 EEGIT
+636 EGGIA
-641 KENSEVEPQTPTEEE
+641 KENLEDEPQAPAEEE
-656 KKHEEPILM
+656 KKEEEPILM

-683 DAHFQRFVE
+683 DTHFQRFVE

-716 LKDIVSNRR
+716 LKDIVSNR
-725 VIEESSMV
+725 
-733 ALNAECSAI
+733 
-742 VQSRMPRKMQDQGS
+742 
-756 FSIPISIGKIEI
+756 
-768 DRALCDLGASISLI
+768 
-782 PYSLYEKI
+782 
-790 DMGELHPT
+790 ELHPT
-798 TISLKLADRSSRVP
+798 TISLKLADRSSRTP
-812 NGVLRDV
+812 RGVLRDV

-826 FIPVDFYVLDMD
+826 FIPVDFYVLEMD
-838 SEQETPVILGR
+838 VEQEMPVILGR
-849 PFLNTVEAVIKCG
+849 PFLNTVEAVIRCG

-869 IGNEKLKFFLK
+869 IGDEKLKFFLK
-880 NAMKAPTSSF
+880 NAMKTPISSF
-890 ECNMLDISCETFG
+890 ECNLLDISCESLEL
-903 ITSFESEVME
+903 TSFESEVMD
-913 LDDSSTLF
+913 LDDSSMHF
-921 ASLMNMEDEDM
+921 SSLLDMEDEEMYDLSWADEEKLLDACQ
-932 GDITLDEGE
+932 GDGN
-941 QRPNDHEIKED
+941 Q
-952 PVPRGKE
+952 VPKGKE

-972 YEFLGSNAT
+972 YEFLGPNST
-981 YPVIVGATLND
+981 HPVIVGATLNEN
-992 DETSKLVHVLKA
+992 ETSKLLHLLKN

-1012 IDDITG
+1012 IDDLKG

-1023 CMHRINLEE
+1023 CMHRINVDENT
-1032 DVKPSREM
+1032 KPSREFL
-1040 MRRLNPKLSEV
+1040 RRLNPNLSEV

-1078 CVPKKGGL
+1078 VVPKKGGL

-1111 QKLNKATKK
+1111 RKLNKATKK

-1132 ERLAGHDY
+1132 ERLAGHKY
-1140 FCFLDGYSGFFQ
+1140 FCFLDGYSGFHQ
-1152 IPILPNDQGK
+1152 IPILPDDQRK
-1162 TTFTCPYG
+1162 TTFICPYG

-1194 IFSDYIEKCIE
+1194 IFSDYIEKCME

-1211 SIHGSSFDDCLAN
+1211 SIHGTSFDDCLTN
-1224 LSNVLA
+1224 LSHVLA
-1230 RCIETNLVLNW
+1230 RCIETGLVLNW

-1251 IVLGHLVSKRG
+1251 IVLGHLISSRG
-1262 VEVDKAKIQVIEQ
+1262 VEVDKAKVQVIEQ
-1275 LPPPKNQKGIR
+1275 LPPPKDQKGVR

-1299 KDFSKIARPLT
+1299 KDFSKIAKPLT

-1316 VEFNFDEECLEAFD
+1316 VKFDFDEGCLEAFE
-1330 KLKKNLVSAPIVQ
+1330 KLKKALVSAPIVQ
-1343 PPNWDFPFELMCDA
+1343 PPKWDLPFELMCDA
-1357 SDYAIGAVL
+1357 SDFAIGAVL
-1366 GQRIEKKLHVIYYVS
+1366 GQRVDKRLHVVYYVS
-1381 KVLDGAQINYT
+1381 KVLDNAQSNYT

-1411 LVATKT
+1411 LVGSKT

-1448 FDIEIRD
+1448 FNIEIKD

-1468 RVELYDSKW
+1468 RIEHFDTKW
-1477 FSAPFQDSFVG
+1477 FSMPIRDSFLG
-1488 EYLMSAEDDAP
+1488 EYLLSVQDEAP
-1499 WYADFVNY
+1499 WYADYVNY
-1507 LTCNILPEGLNYNQ
+1507 LTCDILPNDLDHNQ
-1521 KSKFLH
+1521 RRKFLH
-1527 DVSRYYWDDPFL
+1527 DVSRYFWDDPFL
-1539 YKLCSNGVYRT
+1539 HKLCADGIYRK
-1550 CVPKEDFKEII
+1550 CVTKEDAKGII
-1561 ACCHSSSYGG
+1561 DCCHSSSYGG
-1571 HGSASKT
+1571 HGSTSKT
-1578 TSKILQSGF
+1578 TSKVLQSGF
-1587 YWPSMFKDTYE
+1587 YWPNIFKDTYE
-1598 FVKACNECQRM
+1598 FVKSCNECQRT
-1609 GNIARREEM
+1609 GNIARRDEM

-1672 VIKMFKKIIFPRFGV
+1672 VIKMFKKIIFPRFGM

-1696 SHFKEKRFESMLKKH
+1696 SHFKERGFESMLKKY
-1711 GIYHRCSTPYHPQAN
+1711 GIFHRCSTPYHPQAN

-1738 ILTKTVGKSGKDWAL
+1738 ILTKTVGKSRKDWAL

-1777 VYGKSCHL
+1777 VYGKACHL

-1795 AVKELNFETKASGE
+1795 AIQELNFDRKASGE

-1815 NELDEIRLDSYES
+1815 NELEEIRLDSYES
-1828 SRIYKEKTRRWHD
+1828 SRIYKERTRKWHD
-1841 KLILKRQFSV
+1841 KLLVKKEFSE
-1851 GDKVLLFNSKYK
+1851 GDNVLVFNSRYK
-1863 LFPGKFKSRWFGPYK
+1863 LFPGKFKSKWSGPYK

-1883 DDGHLELVDNQ
+1883 KDGHLELIGNQ
-1894 ENIFKANGQ
+1894 GSLFKANGQ

-1909 AANGDKDLLEA
+1909 ANHGDQNMLEA

>member
-1 MNTRFEGKK
+1 
-10 HVATGSSSS
+10 
-19 TSRPS
+19 
-24 QPTVKRG
+24 
-31 RGRPRKNPLPPLVPI
+31 
-46 APIDPPAFQG
+46 
-56 PRPRPPPLLNPALY
+56 
-70 LPPGFVMEN
+70 
-79 ENENRPVLQGD
+79 
-90 DRDRLI
+90 
-96 DGEEMEN
+96 
-103 LPARHNGD
+103 
-111 IDNQDPPVPQR
+111 
-122 NNRNWRYEEENDE
+122 
-135 RPVGDYMTPTLEGNG
+135 
-150 SVILPPDEDAF
+150 
-161 DFDVKSSLVHM
+161 
-172 VTNDQFQGAGNPSN
+172 
-186 HLTNFQEYCRTYK
+186 
-199 PRNVPVEYVYL
+199 
-210 KLFPSSLYGD
+210 
-220 AKEWLQNHEPGTF
+220 
-233 RTWDHL
+233 
-239 ATSFLNKFYPP
+239 
-250 SRTKKFT
+250 
-257 DFILTF
+257 
-263 SQRDNELF
+263 
-271 HQAYD
+271 
-276 RFKHYLRECPHH
+276 
-288 NFRRADLM
+288 
-296 RYFYLGMNKEAKNQM
+296 
-311 DTASGG
+311 
-317 AIMELPANQGFK
+317 
-329 VVDKIASNSDK
+329 
-340 YQGVDHKKMAKSRDD
+340 
-355 SSNSALRAEIA
+355 
-366 ELTKKVENMVCQANS
+366 
-381 VEATKAKAEKERV
+381 
-394 SAHQSCFLCSSTR
+394 
-407 HSTKNCPE
+407 
-415 GKYEEDDDGY
+415 
-425 EEAHFVNQQ
+425 
-434 RNYNQNASP
+434 
-443 TARTYE
+443 
-449 PPQKRMSN
+449 
-457 DSNFASRPQGQN
+457 
-469 SHSNQGNYQG
+469 
-479 NYQGNNQRQ
+479 
-488 GYGSSSNQNQGQ
+488 
-500 NSYSNQGQN
+500 
-509 SYLNQGQGSNQNSQY
+509 
-524 SQGNYQRPYQA
+524 
-535 KSNMNDQGNSS
+535 
-546 SSTQDNT
+546 
-553 MMSMMAQMLE
+553 
-563 GQKETNKRMEQ
+563 
-574 LEAHNKMLD
+574 
-583 NQVAQQAVALK
+583 
-594 QMGKLPS
+594 
-601 QPDVNSI
+601 
-608 EHVEAI
+608 
-614 TLKSGKVLPTP
+614 
-625 QGKSSSNGKEV
+625 
-636 EEGIT
+636 
-641 KENSEVEPQTPTEEE
+641 
-656 KKHEEPILM
+656 
-665 RKYVP
+665 
-670 MVPFPQRLNKSKL
+670 
-683 DAHFQRFVE
+683 

-869 IGNEKLKFFLK
+869 IGDEKLKFFLK

-903 ITSFESEVME
+903 LTSFESEVME

-941 QRPNDHEIKED
+941 QGPNDHEIKED

-981 YPVIVGATLND
+981 FPVIVGATLNEN
-992 DETSKLVHVLKA
+992 ETSKLVHVLKA

-1040 MRRLNPKLSEV
+1040 LRRLNPKLSEV

-1078 CVPKKGGL
+1078 VVPKKGGL
-1086 TVVQNDKGELVP
+1086 TVVKNDKGELVP

-1111 QKLNKATKK
+1111 RKLNKSTKK

-1140 FCFLDGYSGFFQ
+1140 FCFLDGYSGFYQ

-1205 VFMDDF
+1205 VFMDNF
-1211 SIHGSSFDDCLAN
+1211 SIHGSSFEDCLAN

-1330 KLKKNLVSAPIVQ
+1330 KLKENLVSAPIVQ
-1343 PPNWDFPFELMCDA
+1343 PPNWDLPFELMCDA

-1477 FSAPFQDSFVG
+1477 FSAPIQDSFVG

-1507 LTCNILPEGLNYNQ
+1507 LTCNIIPEGLSYNQ

-1539 YKLCSNGVYRT
+1539 YKLCSDGIYRT
-1550 CVPKEDFKEII
+1550 CVPKEDFNEII

-1618 PQKGILEVEI
+1618 PQKGIMEVEI

-1660 EAIASPSCDAKV
+1660 EVIASPSCDAKV
-1672 VIKMFKKIIFPRFGV
+1672 VIKMFKRIIFPRFGV

-1795 AVKELNFETKASGE
+1795 AVNELNFDTKASGE

-1828 SRIYKEKTRRWHD
+1828 SKIYKERTRRWHD

-1883 DDGHLELVDNQ
+1883 NDGHLELIDNN

-1909 AANGDKDLLEA
+1909 AADGNQDLLEA